1 MVYPILD
8 MNNNVVTPTV
18 VLCHRN
24 KHKIGAIYPISEW
37 SITPDM
43 YNKNE
48 CSFKVH
54 KEVNGIETPLWDKIK
69 DLKVFYIPE
78 YNEYFQISIDKTQTN
93 ETVKTITGSNLGIA
107 ELSQT
112 MLYDI
117 EINTEDDIA
126 RDAYK
131 MAYIYDPTDVSNSL
145 LGRVLSKAP
154 HYKIKHV
161 DASLCKLVRSFS
173 ISDKSI
179 YDFLTGDLA
188 DELNCLIWV
197 DSYDRSISIYDLE
210 NSCPKCGHRAENETV
225 CSECR
230 THMKKGYGE
239 YFNVPVSNDNL
250 SDSISVTTKDDE
262 VKNTFRI
269 QGGDDVINA
278 AIRAVNPNGT
288 EYINR
293 FASFQTEDMSDELV
307 NKINKYQ
314 ELYESK
320 KKPYKEIMNGL
331 YDTIDQILYLT
342 SSMMP
347 SPETDDTDATKE
359 LAKLTADNLGMIA
372 VQNLRVAGVTTVNNA
387 VKSMVD
393 IYMSAGY
400 KVEIVSS
407 TYSNQV
413 WNGRFK
419 VTSVDDEDDTA
430 TNSSDITLLI
440 TDDYE
445 TFITQKIQKILDK
458 QDMSDEECDW
468 TKYGL
473 NRLSSFSDAY
483 QSCIDVLI
491 DAGVGDPNHEFYS
504 SIYLTYYN
512 KKLEVDK
519 EIQVREAQIKE
530 QEDKEAEYENQR
542 DNIQTELNF
551 EKYLGKDLYS
561 EYCLYRREDTYQNDN
576 YISDG
581 LSNSEILSKAEE
593 LLEVAQKEIVKA
605 SELQVDLS
613 TDVGNIWTIDEFKE
627 VLDQWKCGN
636 WIRVI
641 CDDDIYELRLLN
653 YTIKDSDFSKIS
665 CDFSS
670 VLKVSD
676 GISDIKSV
684 LDSAK
689 SMAGSYESVK
699 RQAKNA
705 QETGKTVSEW
715 VEHGMNATAVAIR
728 DSDSQS
734 ITYDNHGLLARTYD
748 DITGEYEPEQLKVV
762 NNTLAITDDNWK
774 TVKAAIGKIHYEDP
788 KHPGDMLS
796 AYGVLGET
804 IIGKLLLGE
813 ALGIYNDG
821 GSLKFDKNGLSIS
834 NGVNSFI
841 VNPNNETLLSLSN
854 TSGQILWVDTKG
866 LLHIQGDG
874 AGIDFNSNQTI
885 SEIQSNI
892 ETTNKNLEQTNQS
905 LNKTN
910 SDLSNTNSQLNKTN
924 QKIDGE
930 IERATK
936 TEKEMSASF
945 SATVEGINGKFTT
958 TETTLKKYADTVS
971 STAQS
976 NAITASNSST
986 DDKLKNYSTTE
997 ASNNYADTVANQ
1009 AKTDAIAESNNATD
1023 DKLKNYT
1030 TTVVMNN
1037 KFDLTAKGFTE
1048 EITKETTRA
1057 TGEEEK
1063 LSTSINA
1070 VAGQLVL
1077 KVDANGRIAQVSLDA
1092 DAKDGTTIKLTG
1104 DNLDLTSEYVMNLI
1118 SNGALNLGAKNLSI
1132 VSDNF
1137 NVTSDGTVTMKKAN
1151 ITGGTLNIGDSQTNE
1166 SDAIISLSYGYG
1178 DNGHTEEGGAYGNV
1192 KIKPSGL
1199 SIYNQ
1204 QGDRGYGWSLGTDLS
1219 YTGTKAG
1226 GYINCTGVN
1235 TEDINVQGNE
1245 SVISTPNLT
1254 ASNLIQTSRL
1264 NVLKFQCGTN
1274 ATLIKGVR
1282 TGSCACKGTGG
1293 TSVELSNVTASAR
1306 AVYFATNIDG
1316 NTCNA
1321 HVEGTTLSN
1330 GKVYAVLDR
1339 QLSISEIINI
1349 NWCKIEW

>member
-48 CSFKVH
+48 CSFKVY
-54 KEVNGIETPLWDKIK
+54 KEVNGIATPLWDQIK
-69 DLKVFYIPE
+69 DLKVIYIPE

-131 MAYIYDPTDVSNSL
+131 MAYIYDPTDISSSL

-173 ISDKSI
+173 INDKSI

-188 DELNCLIWV
+188 DELNCLVWV

-225 CSECR
+225 CSECGA
-230 THMKKGYGE
+230 TMTSGYGE
-239 YFNVPVSNDNL
+239 YFTVPVSNDNL
-250 SDSISVTTKDDE
+250 SDSISVTTKEDE

-269 QGGDDVINA
+269 QGGDNVINA

-293 FASFQTEDMSDELV
+293 FATFQTEDMSDELID
-307 NKINKYQ
+307 KINSYQ
-314 ELYESK
+314 KLYESK

-331 YDTIDQILYLT
+331 YNTIDQILYLT

-347 SPETDDTDATKE
+347 SPETDDTDANKE

-387 VKSMVD
+387 VKSMAD

-400 KVEIVSS
+400 KVEIASS

-419 VTSVDDEDDTA
+419 VTSVDDENDTA
-430 TNSSDITLLI
+430 TNGSDITLLI

-458 QDMSDEECDW
+458 QDMSDEEYDW

-483 QSCIDVLI
+483 QSCIDMLI
-491 DAGVGDPNHEFYS
+491 DSGVGDPNHEFYT
-504 SIYLTYYN
+504 SIYLVYYN

-530 QEDKEAEYENQR
+530 QEDKEAEYEKQR
-542 DNIQTELNF
+542 DSIQSELNF

-613 TDVGNIWTIDEFKE
+613 TDVGNIWTIDEFKD

-641 CDDDIYELRLLN
+641 CDNDIYKLRLLN

-788 KHPGDMLS
+788 KHSGDMLS

-834 NGVNSFI
+834 NGTNSFV
-841 VNPNNETLLSLSN
+841 VNPNDETLISLSN
-854 TSGQILWVDTKG
+854 NNGKILWVDTKG
-866 LLHIQGDG
+866 GLHLRGDG
-874 AGIDFNSNQTI
+874 SGLDITSNEAI
-885 SEIQSNI
+885 SGVSSAI
-892 ETTNKNLEQTNQS
+892 
-905 LNKTN
+905 
-910 SDLSNTNSQLNKTN
+910 SQLN
-924 QKIDGE
+924 DE
-930 IERATK
+930 I
-936 TEKEMSASF
+936 
-945 SATVEGINGKFTT
+945 
-958 TETTLKKYADTVS
+958 
-971 STAQS
+971 
-976 NAITASNSST
+976 
-986 DDKLKNYSTTE
+986 
-997 ASNNYADTVANQ
+997 
-1009 AKTDAIAESNNATD
+1009 
-1023 DKLKNYT
+1023 
-1030 TTVVMNN
+1030 
-1037 KFDLTAKGFTE
+1037 
-1048 EITKETTRA
+1048 
-1057 TGEEEK
+1057 
-1063 LSTSINA
+1063 
-1070 VAGQLVL
+1070 VL
-1077 KVDANGRIAQVSLDA
+1077 KVDDNGRLATVKLGA
-1092 DAKDGTTIKLTG
+1092 DANEGTVVQIGADSINLTAEETINFLSG
-1104 DNLDLTSEYVMNLI
+1104 GEI
-1118 SNGALNLGAKNLSI
+1118 NLSGKNI
-1132 VSDNF
+1132 SIKSDNF
-1137 NVTSDGTVTMKKAN
+1137 NVTKDGKMSCKGATIDGDVVANTLTANTKGSIAGFDISSNGLSVSVTETLPTYSNADITRLQQIIVGLVTPTQADYNRLDMNYDGRLTTLDIAAIQRLLNGTDSYTQTSTFLLNPKSVKHTIEISNGNNKTTIGAKSIASPSVSATAVYGNSVATNNLLVGHTNDSNGIKHISCGTVTC
-1151 ITGGTLNIGDSQTNE
+1151 D
-1166 SDAIISLSYGYG
+1166 
-1178 DNGHTEEGGAYGNV
+1178 
-1192 KIKPSGL
+1192 
-1199 SIYNQ
+1199 
-1204 QGDRGYGWSLGTDLS
+1204 
-1219 YTGTKAG
+1219 
-1226 GYINCTGVN
+1226 
-1235 TEDINVQGNE
+1235 
-1245 SVISTPNLT
+1245 
-1254 ASNLIQTSRL
+1254 
-1264 NVLKFQCGTN
+1264 
-1274 ATLIKGVR
+1274 
-1282 TGSCACKGTGG
+1282 GSGG
-1293 TSVELSNVTASAR
+1293 TSVILSGVVGSSNCAFFLTNADASLSSAH
-1306 AVYFATNIDG
+1306 IDG
-1316 NTCNA
+1316 SQIN
-1321 HVEGTTLSN
+1321 GTT
-1330 GKVYAVLDR
+1330 VYANLDR
-1339 QLSISEIINI
+1339 ALNSGH
-1349 NWCKIEW
+1349 KIKIAWVKFEW

>member
-48 CSFKVH
+48 CSFKVY
-54 KEVNGIETPLWDKIK
+54 KEVNGIVTPLWDKIK
-69 DLKVFYIPE
+69 DLKVIYIPE

-112 MLYDI
+112 MLYNI

-131 MAYIYDPTDVSNSL
+131 MAYIYDPVDVSSSL
-145 LGRVLSKAP
+145 LGRILSKAP

-173 ISDKSI
+173 IDDKSI

-188 DELNCLIWV
+188 DELNCLVWV
-197 DSYDRSISIYDLE
+197 DSYDRSISLYDLE
-210 NSCPKCGHRAENETV
+210 NSCPKCGHRAENETI
-225 CSECR
+225 CSECG
-230 THMKKGYGE
+230 TTMTKGYGE

-293 FASFQTEDMSDELV
+293 FAAFQTEDMSEELV
-307 NKINKYQ
+307 DKINAYQ

-347 SPETDDTDATKE
+347 SPETDDTDANKE

-387 VKSMVD
+387 VKSMAD

-400 KVEIVSS
+400 KVEIASS

-413 WNGRFK
+413 WNGKFK

-430 TNSSDITLLI
+430 TNSFDITLLI

-445 TFITQKIQKILDK
+445 IFITQKIQKILDK
-458 QDMSDEECDW
+458 QDMSDEEYDW

-491 DAGVGDPNHEFYS
+491 DAGVGDPSHEFYS

-530 QEDKEAEYENQR
+530 QEDKESEYEKQR
-542 DNIQTELNF
+542 DKIQAELNF
-551 EKYLGKDLYS
+551 ENYLGKDLYG

-581 LSNSEILSKAEE
+581 LSNSEILAKAEE

-613 TDVGNIWTIDEFKE
+613 TDVGNIWTIDEFKD
-627 VLDQWKCGN
+627 VLSQWKCGN

-641 CDDDIYELRLLN
+641 CDDDIYKLRLLN

-699 RQAKNA
+699 HQAKQAN
-705 QETGKTVSEW
+705 KTTDTVHSW
-715 VEHGMNATAVAIR
+715 VDEGLNTTALAIK
-728 DSDSQS
+728 DSNNEEV
-734 ITYDNHGLLARTYD
+734 TYDNHGLRCRQYD
-748 DITGEYEPEQLKVV
+748 DVSDTYADEQLQIVH
-762 NNTLAITDDNWK
+762 NTLAITDDNWK
-774 TVKAAIGKIHYEDP
+774 TVKTAIGKIHYEDP
-788 KHPGDMLS
+788 EHPGDMLS
-796 AYGVLGET
+796 AYGVIGET
-804 IIGKLLLGE
+804 IVGKLLLGE

-834 NGVNSFI
+834 NGTNSFV
-841 VNPNNETLLSLSN
+841 VNPNDETLISLSN
-854 TSGQILWVDTKG
+854 NNGKILWVDTKG
-866 LLHIQGDG
+866 GLHLRGDG
-874 AGIDFNSNQTI
+874 SGLDITSNEAI
-885 SEIQSNI
+885 SGVSSAI
-892 ETTNKNLEQTNQS
+892 
-905 LNKTN
+905 
-910 SDLSNTNSQLNKTN
+910 SQLNDEIVL
-924 QKIDGE
+924 KIDDNGRLATVKLGADANEGTVVQIGADSINLTAEETINFLSGGE
-930 IERATK
+930 I
-936 TEKEMSASF
+936 
-945 SATVEGINGKFTT
+945 
-958 TETTLKKYADTVS
+958 
-971 STAQS
+971 
-976 NAITASNSST
+976 
-986 DDKLKNYSTTE
+986 
-997 ASNNYADTVANQ
+997 
-1009 AKTDAIAESNNATD
+1009 
-1023 DKLKNYT
+1023 
-1030 TTVVMNN
+1030 
-1037 KFDLTAKGFTE
+1037 
-1048 EITKETTRA
+1048 
-1057 TGEEEK
+1057 
-1063 LSTSINA
+1063 
-1070 VAGQLVL
+1070 
-1077 KVDANGRIAQVSLDA
+1077 
-1092 DAKDGTTIKLTG
+1092 
-1104 DNLDLTSEYVMNLI
+1104 
-1118 SNGALNLGAKNLSI
+1118 NLSGKNI
-1132 VSDNF
+1132 SIKSDNF
-1137 NVTSDGTVTMKKAN
+1137 NVTKDGKMSCKGATIDGDVVANTLTANTKGSIAGFDISSNGLSVSVTETLPTYSNADITRLQQIIVGLVTPTQADYNRLDMNYDGRLTTLDIAAIQRLLNGTDSYTQTSTFLLNPKSVKHTIEISNGNNKTTIGAKSIASPSVSATAVYGNSVATNNLLVGHTNDSNGIKHISCGTVTC
-1151 ITGGTLNIGDSQTNE
+1151 D
-1166 SDAIISLSYGYG
+1166 
-1178 DNGHTEEGGAYGNV
+1178 
-1192 KIKPSGL
+1192 
-1199 SIYNQ
+1199 
-1204 QGDRGYGWSLGTDLS
+1204 
-1219 YTGTKAG
+1219 
-1226 GYINCTGVN
+1226 
-1235 TEDINVQGNE
+1235 
-1245 SVISTPNLT
+1245 
-1254 ASNLIQTSRL
+1254 
-1264 NVLKFQCGTN
+1264 
-1274 ATLIKGVR
+1274 
-1282 TGSCACKGTGG
+1282 GSGG
-1293 TSVELSNVTASAR
+1293 TSVILSGVVGSSNCAFFLTNADASLSSAH
-1306 AVYFATNIDG
+1306 IDG
-1316 NTCNA
+1316 SQIN
-1321 HVEGTTLSN
+1321 GTT
-1330 GKVYAVLDR
+1330 VYANLDR
-1339 QLSISEIINI
+1339 ALNSGH
-1349 NWCKIEW
+1349 KIKIAWVKFEW

>member
-48 CSFKVH
+48 CSFKVY
-54 KEVNGIETPLWDKIK
+54 KEVNGIATPLWDQIK
-69 DLKVFYIPE
+69 DLKVIYIPE

-131 MAYIYDPTDVSNSL
+131 MAYIYDPTDISSSL

-173 ISDKSI
+173 INDKSI

-188 DELNCLIWV
+188 DELNCLVWV

-225 CSECR
+225 CSKCR
-230 THMKKGYGE
+230 TTMTRGYGE

-250 SDSISVTTKDDE
+250 SDSITVTTKDDE

-293 FASFQTEDMSDELV
+293 FAAFQTEDMSKELIDQ
-307 NKINKYQ
+307 INAYQ

-320 KKPYKEIMNGL
+320 RKPYKEIMNGL

-347 SPETDDTDATKE
+347 SPETDDTDANKE

-387 VKSMVD
+387 VKSMAD

-400 KVEIVSS
+400 KVEIASS

-419 VTSVDDEDDTA
+419 VTSVDDENDTA
-430 TNSSDITLLI
+430 INGFDITLLI

-458 QDMSDEECDW
+458 QDMSDEEYDW

-483 QSCIDVLI
+483 QSCIDMLI
-491 DAGVGDPNHEFYS
+491 DSGVGDPNHEFYT
-504 SIYLTYYN
+504 SIYLVYYN

-530 QEDKEAEYENQR
+530 QEDKEAKYEKQR
-542 DNIQTELNF
+542 DNIQSELNF

-613 TDVGNIWTIDEFKE
+613 TDVGNIWTIDEFKD

-834 NGVNSFI
+834 NGTNSFV
-841 VNPNNETLLSLSN
+841 VNPNDETLISLSN
-854 TSGQILWVDTKG
+854 NNGKILWVDTKG
-866 LLHIQGDG
+866 GLHLRGDG
-874 AGIDFNSNQTI
+874 SGLDITSNEAI
-885 SEIQSNI
+885 SGVSSAI
-892 ETTNKNLEQTNQS
+892 
-905 LNKTN
+905 
-910 SDLSNTNSQLNKTN
+910 SQLNDEIVL
-924 QKIDGE
+924 KIDDNGRLATVKLGTEANEGTIVKIGADSINLTAEETINFLSGGE
-930 IERATK
+930 I
-936 TEKEMSASF
+936 
-945 SATVEGINGKFTT
+945 
-958 TETTLKKYADTVS
+958 
-971 STAQS
+971 
-976 NAITASNSST
+976 
-986 DDKLKNYSTTE
+986 
-997 ASNNYADTVANQ
+997 
-1009 AKTDAIAESNNATD
+1009 
-1023 DKLKNYT
+1023 
-1030 TTVVMNN
+1030 
-1037 KFDLTAKGFTE
+1037 
-1048 EITKETTRA
+1048 
-1057 TGEEEK
+1057 
-1063 LSTSINA
+1063 
-1070 VAGQLVL
+1070 
-1077 KVDANGRIAQVSLDA
+1077 
-1092 DAKDGTTIKLTG
+1092 
-1104 DNLDLTSEYVMNLI
+1104 
-1118 SNGALNLGAKNLSI
+1118 NLSGKNI
-1132 VSDNF
+1132 SIKSDNF
-1137 NVTSDGTVTMKKAN
+1137 NVTPDGTVIMNKAN
-1151 ITGGTLNIGDSQTNE
+1151 ITGGTLNIGNSQTNE

-1178 DNGHTEEGGAYGNV
+1178 DNGHTEEGSAYGNV
-1192 KIKPSGL
+1192 KITPSSL

-1235 TEDINVQGNE
+1235 TEDINVQGSE

-1264 NVLKFQCGTN
+1264 NVSKFQCGTN
-1274 ATLIKGVR
+1274 ATLIKGIR
-1282 TGSCACKGTGG
+1282 TGSCACKGAGG

-1306 AVYFATNIDG
+1306 AVYFVTNVDG

-1321 HVEGTTLSN
+1321 HVEGTTISN
-1330 GKVYAVLDR
+1330 GKVYAVLNR
-1339 QLSISEIINI
+1339 QLDTTEVIYI

>member
-48 CSFKVH
+48 CSFKVY
-54 KEVNGIETPLWDKIK
+54 KEVNGIATPLWDQIK
-69 DLKVFYIPE
+69 DLKVIYIPE

-131 MAYIYDPTDVSNSL
+131 MAYIYDPTDISSSL

-173 ISDKSI
+173 INDKSI

-188 DELNCLIWV
+188 DELNCLVWV

-225 CSECR
+225 CSKCR
-230 THMKKGYGE
+230 TTMTRGYGE

-250 SDSISVTTKDDE
+250 SDSITVTTKDDE

-293 FASFQTEDMSDELV
+293 FAAFQTEDMSKELIDQ
-307 NKINKYQ
+307 INAYQ

-320 KKPYKEIMNGL
+320 RKPYKEIMNGL

-347 SPETDDTDATKE
+347 SPETDDTDANKE

-387 VKSMVD
+387 VKSMAD

-400 KVEIVSS
+400 KVEIASS

-419 VTSVDDEDDTA
+419 VTSVDDENDTA
-430 TNSSDITLLI
+430 INGSDITLLI

-458 QDMSDEECDW
+458 QDMSDEEYDW

-483 QSCIDVLI
+483 QSCIDMLI
-491 DAGVGDPNHEFYS
+491 DSGVGDPNHEFYT
-504 SIYLTYYN
+504 SIYLVYYN

-530 QEDKEAEYENQR
+530 QEDKEAKYEKQR
-542 DNIQTELNF
+542 DNIQSELNF

-613 TDVGNIWTIDEFKE
+613 TDVGNIWTINEFKD
-627 VLDQWKCGN
+627 VLDQWICGN

-641 CDDDIYELRLLN
+641 CDDDIYKLRLLN

-676 GISDIKSV
+676 GISDIKSI

-834 NGVNSFI
+834 NGTNSFV
-841 VNPNNETLLSLSN
+841 VNPNDETLISLSN
-854 TSGQILWVDTKG
+854 NNGKILWVDTKG
-866 LLHIQGDG
+866 GLHLRGDG
-874 AGIDFNSNQTI
+874 SGLDITSNEAI
-885 SEIQSNI
+885 SGVYSAI
-892 ETTNKNLEQTNQS
+892 
-905 LNKTN
+905 
-910 SDLSNTNSQLNKTN
+910 SQLN
-924 QKIDGE
+924 DE
-930 IERATK
+930 I
-936 TEKEMSASF
+936 
-945 SATVEGINGKFTT
+945 
-958 TETTLKKYADTVS
+958 
-971 STAQS
+971 
-976 NAITASNSST
+976 
-986 DDKLKNYSTTE
+986 
-997 ASNNYADTVANQ
+997 
-1009 AKTDAIAESNNATD
+1009 
-1023 DKLKNYT
+1023 
-1030 TTVVMNN
+1030 
-1037 KFDLTAKGFTE
+1037 
-1048 EITKETTRA
+1048 
-1057 TGEEEK
+1057 
-1063 LSTSINA
+1063 
-1070 VAGQLVL
+1070 VL
-1077 KVDANGRIAQVSLDA
+1077 KVDDNGRLATVKLGA
-1092 DAKDGTTIKLTG
+1092 DANEGTVVQIGADSINLTAEETINFLSG
-1104 DNLDLTSEYVMNLI
+1104 GEI
-1118 SNGALNLGAKNLSI
+1118 NLSGKNI
-1132 VSDNF
+1132 SIKSDNF
-1137 NVTSDGTVTMKKAN
+1137 NVTKDGKMSCKGATIDGDVVANTLTANTKGSIAGFDISSNGLSVSVTETLPTYSNADITRLQQIIVGLVTPTQADYNRLDMNYDGRLTTLDIAAIQRLLNGTDSYTQTSTFLLNPKSVKHTIEISNGNNKTTIGAKSIASPSVSATAVYGNSVATNNLLVGHTNDSNGIKHISCGTVTC
-1151 ITGGTLNIGDSQTNE
+1151 D
-1166 SDAIISLSYGYG
+1166 
-1178 DNGHTEEGGAYGNV
+1178 
-1192 KIKPSGL
+1192 
-1199 SIYNQ
+1199 
-1204 QGDRGYGWSLGTDLS
+1204 
-1219 YTGTKAG
+1219 
-1226 GYINCTGVN
+1226 
-1235 TEDINVQGNE
+1235 
-1245 SVISTPNLT
+1245 
-1254 ASNLIQTSRL
+1254 
-1264 NVLKFQCGTN
+1264 
-1274 ATLIKGVR
+1274 
-1282 TGSCACKGTGG
+1282 GSGG
-1293 TSVELSNVTASAR
+1293 TSVILSGVVGSSNCAFFLTNADASLSSAH
-1306 AVYFATNIDG
+1306 IDG
-1316 NTCNA
+1316 SQIN
-1321 HVEGTTLSN
+1321 GTT
-1330 GKVYAVLDR
+1330 VYANLDR
-1339 QLSISEIINI
+1339 ALNSGH
-1349 NWCKIEW
+1349 KIKIAWVKFEW

>member
-8 MNNNVVTPTV
+8 MNNNVVTPTI

-37 SITPDM
+37 SITPNM

-48 CSFKVH
+48 CSFKVY
-54 KEVNGIETPLWDKIK
+54 KEVNGIATPLWDQIK
-69 DLKVFYIPE
+69 DLKVIYIPE

-131 MAYIYDPTDVSNSL
+131 MAYIYDPTDISSSL

-173 ISDKSI
+173 INDKSI

-188 DELNCLIWV
+188 DELNCLVWV

-225 CSECR
+225 CSKCR
-230 THMKKGYGE
+230 TTMTRGYGE

-250 SDSISVTTKDDE
+250 SDSITVTTKDDE

-293 FASFQTEDMSDELV
+293 FAAFQTEDMSKELIDQ
-307 NKINKYQ
+307 INAYQ

-347 SPETDDTDATKE
+347 SPETDDTDANKE

-387 VKSMVD
+387 VKSMAD

-400 KVEIVSS
+400 KVEIASS
-407 TYSNQV
+407 IYSNQV

-419 VTSVDDEDDTA
+419 VTSVDDENDTV
-430 TNSSDITLLI
+430 TNGSDITLLI

-458 QDMSDEECDW
+458 QDMSDEEYDW

-483 QSCIDVLI
+483 QSCIDMLI
-491 DAGVGDPNHEFYS
+491 DSGVGDPNHEFYA
-504 SIYLTYYN
+504 SIYLVYYN

-530 QEDKEAEYENQR
+530 QEDKEAEYEKQR

-613 TDVGNIWTIDEFKE
+613 TDVGNIWTIDEFKD

-834 NGVNSFI
+834 NGTNSFV
-841 VNPNNETLLSLSN
+841 VNPNDETLISLSN
-854 TSGQILWVDTKG
+854 NNGKILWVDTKG
-866 LLHIQGDG
+866 GLHLRGDG
-874 AGIDFNSNQTI
+874 SGLDITSNEAI
-885 SEIQSNI
+885 SGVSSAI
-892 ETTNKNLEQTNQS
+892 
-905 LNKTN
+905 
-910 SDLSNTNSQLNKTN
+910 SQLN
-924 QKIDGE
+924 DE
-930 IERATK
+930 I
-936 TEKEMSASF
+936 
-945 SATVEGINGKFTT
+945 
-958 TETTLKKYADTVS
+958 
-971 STAQS
+971 
-976 NAITASNSST
+976 
-986 DDKLKNYSTTE
+986 
-997 ASNNYADTVANQ
+997 
-1009 AKTDAIAESNNATD
+1009 
-1023 DKLKNYT
+1023 
-1030 TTVVMNN
+1030 
-1037 KFDLTAKGFTE
+1037 
-1048 EITKETTRA
+1048 
-1057 TGEEEK
+1057 
-1063 LSTSINA
+1063 
-1070 VAGQLVL
+1070 VL
-1077 KVDANGRIAQVSLDA
+1077 KVDDNGRLATVKLGA
-1092 DAKDGTTIKLTG
+1092 DANEGTVVQIGADSINLTAEETINFLSG
-1104 DNLDLTSEYVMNLI
+1104 GEI
-1118 SNGALNLGAKNLSI
+1118 NLSGKNI
-1132 VSDNF
+1132 SIKSDNF
-1137 NVTSDGTVTMKKAN
+1137 NVTKDGKMSCKGATIDGDVVANTLTANTKGSIAGFDISSNGLSVSVTETLPTYSNADITRLQQIIVGLVTPTQADYNRLDMNYDGRLTTLDIAAIQRLLNGTDSYTQTSTFLLNPKSVKHTIEISNGNNKTTIGAKSIASPSVSATAAYGNSVATNNLLVGHTNDSNGIKHISCGTVTC
-1151 ITGGTLNIGDSQTNE
+1151 D
-1166 SDAIISLSYGYG
+1166 
-1178 DNGHTEEGGAYGNV
+1178 
-1192 KIKPSGL
+1192 
-1199 SIYNQ
+1199 
-1204 QGDRGYGWSLGTDLS
+1204 
-1219 YTGTKAG
+1219 
-1226 GYINCTGVN
+1226 
-1235 TEDINVQGNE
+1235 
-1245 SVISTPNLT
+1245 
-1254 ASNLIQTSRL
+1254 
-1264 NVLKFQCGTN
+1264 
-1274 ATLIKGVR
+1274 
-1282 TGSCACKGTGG
+1282 GSGG
-1293 TSVELSNVTASAR
+1293 TSVILSGVVGSSNCAFFLTNADASLSSAH
-1306 AVYFATNIDG
+1306 IDG
-1316 NTCNA
+1316 SQIN
-1321 HVEGTTLSN
+1321 GTT
-1330 GKVYAVLDR
+1330 VYANLDR
-1339 QLSISEIINI
+1339 ALNSGH
-1349 NWCKIEW
+1349 KIKIAWVKFEW

>member
-48 CSFKVH
+48 CSFKVY
-54 KEVNGIETPLWDKIK
+54 KEVNGIATPLWDQIK
-69 DLKVFYIPE
+69 DLKVIYIPE

-131 MAYIYDPTDVSNSL
+131 MAYIYDPTDISSSL

-173 ISDKSI
+173 INDKSI

-188 DELNCLIWV
+188 DELNCLVWV

-225 CSECR
+225 CSKCR
-230 THMKKGYGE
+230 TTMTRGYGE

-250 SDSISVTTKDDE
+250 SDSITVTTKDDE

-293 FASFQTEDMSDELV
+293 FAAFQTEDMSKELIDQ
-307 NKINKYQ
+307 INAYQ

-320 KKPYKEIMNGL
+320 RKPYKEIMNGL

-347 SPETDDTDATKE
+347 SPETDDTDANKE

-387 VKSMVD
+387 VKSMAD

-400 KVEIVSS
+400 KVEIASS

-419 VTSVDDEDDTA
+419 VTSVDDENDTA
-430 TNSSDITLLI
+430 INGSDITLLI

-458 QDMSDEECDW
+458 QDMSDEEYDW

-483 QSCIDVLI
+483 QSCIDMLI
-491 DAGVGDPNHEFYS
+491 DSGVGDPNHEFYT
-504 SIYLTYYN
+504 SIYLVYYN

-530 QEDKEAEYENQR
+530 QEDKEAKYEKQR
-542 DNIQTELNF
+542 DNIQSELNF

-613 TDVGNIWTIDEFKE
+613 TDVGNIWTINEFKD
-627 VLDQWKCGN
+627 VLDQWICGN

-641 CDDDIYELRLLN
+641 CDDDIYKLRLLN

-676 GISDIKSV
+676 GISDIKSI

-834 NGVNSFI
+834 NGTNSFV
-841 VNPNNETLLSLSN
+841 VNPNDETLISLSN
-854 TSGQILWVDTKG
+854 NNGKILWVDTKG
-866 LLHIQGDG
+866 GLHLRGDG
-874 AGIDFNSNQTI
+874 SGLDITSNEAI
-885 SEIQSNI
+885 SGVSSAI
-892 ETTNKNLEQTNQS
+892 
-905 LNKTN
+905 
-910 SDLSNTNSQLNKTN
+910 SQLN
-924 QKIDGE
+924 DE
-930 IERATK
+930 I
-936 TEKEMSASF
+936 
-945 SATVEGINGKFTT
+945 
-958 TETTLKKYADTVS
+958 
-971 STAQS
+971 
-976 NAITASNSST
+976 
-986 DDKLKNYSTTE
+986 
-997 ASNNYADTVANQ
+997 
-1009 AKTDAIAESNNATD
+1009 
-1023 DKLKNYT
+1023 
-1030 TTVVMNN
+1030 
-1037 KFDLTAKGFTE
+1037 
-1048 EITKETTRA
+1048 
-1057 TGEEEK
+1057 
-1063 LSTSINA
+1063 
-1070 VAGQLVL
+1070 VL
-1077 KVDANGRIAQVSLDA
+1077 KVDDNGRLATVKLGA
-1092 DAKDGTTIKLTG
+1092 DANEGTVIQIGADSINLTAEETINFLSG
-1104 DNLDLTSEYVMNLI
+1104 GEI
-1118 SNGALNLGAKNLSI
+1118 NLSGKNI
-1132 VSDNF
+1132 SIKSDNF
-1137 NVTSDGTVTMKKAN
+1137 NVTPDGTVIMNKAN

-1178 DNGHTEEGGAYGNV
+1178 DNGHTEEGSAYGNV
-1192 KIKPSGL
+1192 KITPSSL

-1264 NVLKFQCGTN
+1264 NVSKFQCGTN

-1282 TGSCACKGTGG
+1282 TGSCACKGAGG

-1306 AVYFATNIDG
+1306 AVYFVTNVDG

-1321 HVEGTTLSN
+1321 HVEGTTISN
-1330 GKVYAVLDR
+1330 GKVYAVLNR
-1339 QLSISEIINI
+1339 QLDTTEVIYI
-1349 NWCKIEW
+1349 NWCKIDW

>member
-48 CSFKVH
+48 CSFKVY
-54 KEVNGIETPLWDKIK
+54 KEVNGIATPLWDQIK
-69 DLKVFYIPE
+69 DLKVIYIPE

-131 MAYIYDPTDVSNSL
+131 MAYIYDPTDISSSL

-173 ISDKSI
+173 INDKSI

-188 DELNCLIWV
+188 DELNCLVWV

-225 CSECR
+225 CSKCR
-230 THMKKGYGE
+230 TTMTRGYGE

-250 SDSISVTTKDDE
+250 SDSITVTTKDDE

-293 FASFQTEDMSDELV
+293 FAAFQTEDMSKELIDQ
-307 NKINKYQ
+307 INAYQ

-320 KKPYKEIMNGL
+320 RKPYKEIMNGL

-347 SPETDDTDATKE
+347 SPETDNTDANKE

-387 VKSMVD
+387 VKSMAD

-400 KVEIVSS
+400 KVEIASS

-419 VTSVDDEDDTA
+419 VTSVDDENDTA
-430 TNSSDITLLI
+430 INGSDITLLI

-458 QDMSDEECDW
+458 QDMSDEEYDW

-483 QSCIDVLI
+483 QSCIDMLI
-491 DAGVGDPNHEFYS
+491 DSGVGDPNHEFYT
-504 SIYLTYYN
+504 SIYLVYYN

-530 QEDKEAEYENQR
+530 QEDKEAKYEKQR
-542 DNIQTELNF
+542 DNIQSELNF

-613 TDVGNIWTIDEFKE
+613 TDVGNIWTINEFKD
-627 VLDQWKCGN
+627 VLDQWICGN

-641 CDDDIYELRLLN
+641 CDDDIYKLRLLN

-834 NGVNSFI
+834 NGTNSFV
-841 VNPNNETLLSLSN
+841 VNPNDETLISLSN
-854 TSGQILWVDTKG
+854 NNGKILWVDTKG
-866 LLHIQGDG
+866 GLHLRGDG
-874 AGIDFNSNQTI
+874 SGLDITSNEAI
-885 SEIQSNI
+885 SGVSSAI
-892 ETTNKNLEQTNQS
+892 
-905 LNKTN
+905 
-910 SDLSNTNSQLNKTN
+910 SQLNDEIVL
-924 QKIDGE
+924 KIDDNGRLATVKLGTDANEGTIVKIGADSINLTAEETINFLSGGE
-930 IERATK
+930 I
-936 TEKEMSASF
+936 
-945 SATVEGINGKFTT
+945 
-958 TETTLKKYADTVS
+958 
-971 STAQS
+971 
-976 NAITASNSST
+976 
-986 DDKLKNYSTTE
+986 
-997 ASNNYADTVANQ
+997 
-1009 AKTDAIAESNNATD
+1009 
-1023 DKLKNYT
+1023 
-1030 TTVVMNN
+1030 
-1037 KFDLTAKGFTE
+1037 
-1048 EITKETTRA
+1048 
-1057 TGEEEK
+1057 
-1063 LSTSINA
+1063 
-1070 VAGQLVL
+1070 
-1077 KVDANGRIAQVSLDA
+1077 
-1092 DAKDGTTIKLTG
+1092 
-1104 DNLDLTSEYVMNLI
+1104 
-1118 SNGALNLGAKNLSI
+1118 NLSGKNI
-1132 VSDNF
+1132 SIKSDNF
-1137 NVTSDGTVTMKKAN
+1137 NVTKDGKMSCKGATIAGDVVANTLTANTKGSIAGFDISSNGLSVSVTETLPTYTQDDITRLQQIIVGLVTPTQADYDRLDMNYDGRFTISDITSIQRLLNGMDSYTQTSTFLLNPKSVKHTMAISNGNNKTTIGAKSIASPAVSATTVYGNSVVSNNLLVGHPSDSNGIKCISRGTAECHG
-1151 ITGGTLNIGDSQTNE
+1151 TGNTSVALPGVNGGSNCAFFLTNA
-1166 SDAIISLSYGYG
+1166 DASLS
-1178 DNGHTEEGGAYGNV
+1178 
-1192 KIKPSGL
+1192 S
-1199 SIYNQ
+1199 
-1204 QGDRGYGWSLGTDLS
+1204 
-1219 YTGTKAG
+1219 
-1226 GYINCTGVN
+1226 
-1235 TEDINVQGNE
+1235 
-1245 SVISTPNLT
+1245 
-1254 ASNLIQTSRL
+1254 
-1264 NVLKFQCGTN
+1264 
-1274 ATLIKGVR
+1274 
-1282 TGSCACKGTGG
+1282 
-1293 TSVELSNVTASAR
+1293 
-1306 AVYFATNIDG
+1306 
-1316 NTCNA
+1316 A
-1321 HVEGTTLSN
+1321 HVDGSQINGTI
-1330 GKVYAVLDR
+1330 VYANLDR
-1339 QLSISEIINI
+1339 ALNSGQNI
-1349 NWCKIEW
+1349 KIAWVKFEW

>member
-48 CSFKVH
+48 CSFKVY
-54 KEVNGIETPLWDKIK
+54 KEVNGIATPLWDQIK
-69 DLKVFYIPE
+69 DLKVIYIPE

-131 MAYIYDPTDVSNSL
+131 MAYIYDPTDISSSL

-173 ISDKSI
+173 INDKSI

-188 DELNCLIWV
+188 DELNCLVWV

-225 CSECR
+225 CSKCR
-230 THMKKGYGE
+230 TTMTRGYGE

-250 SDSISVTTKDDE
+250 SDSITVTTKDDE

-293 FASFQTEDMSDELV
+293 FAAFQTEDMSKELIDQ
-307 NKINKYQ
+307 INAYQ

-320 KKPYKEIMNGL
+320 RKPYKEIMNGL

-347 SPETDDTDATKE
+347 SPETDDTDANKE

-387 VKSMVD
+387 VKSMAD

-400 KVEIVSS
+400 KVEIASS

-419 VTSVDDEDDTA
+419 VTSVDDGNDTA
-430 TNSSDITLLI
+430 INGSDITLLI

-458 QDMSDEECDW
+458 QDMSDEEYDW

-483 QSCIDVLI
+483 QSCIDMLI
-491 DAGVGDPNHEFYS
+491 DSGVGDPNHEFYT
-504 SIYLTYYN
+504 SIYLVYYN

-530 QEDKEAEYENQR
+530 QEDKEAKYEKQR
-542 DNIQTELNF
+542 DNIQSELNF

-613 TDVGNIWTIDEFKE
+613 TDVGNIWTINEFKD
-627 VLDQWKCGN
+627 VLDQWICGN

-641 CDDDIYELRLLN
+641 CDDDIYKLRLLN

-676 GISDIKSV
+676 GISDIKSI

-834 NGVNSFI
+834 NGTNSFV
-841 VNPNNETLLSLSN
+841 VNPNDETLISLSN
-854 TSGQILWVDTKG
+854 NSGKILWVDTKG
-866 LLHIQGDG
+866 GLHLRGDG
-874 AGIDFNSNQTI
+874 SGLDITSNEAI
-885 SEIQSNI
+885 SGVSSAI
-892 ETTNKNLEQTNQS
+892 
-905 LNKTN
+905 
-910 SDLSNTNSQLNKTN
+910 SQLN
-924 QKIDGE
+924 DE
-930 IERATK
+930 I
-936 TEKEMSASF
+936 
-945 SATVEGINGKFTT
+945 
-958 TETTLKKYADTVS
+958 
-971 STAQS
+971 
-976 NAITASNSST
+976 
-986 DDKLKNYSTTE
+986 
-997 ASNNYADTVANQ
+997 
-1009 AKTDAIAESNNATD
+1009 
-1023 DKLKNYT
+1023 
-1030 TTVVMNN
+1030 
-1037 KFDLTAKGFTE
+1037 
-1048 EITKETTRA
+1048 
-1057 TGEEEK
+1057 
-1063 LSTSINA
+1063 
-1070 VAGQLVL
+1070 VL
-1077 KVDANGRIAQVSLDA
+1077 KVDDNGRLATVKLGA
-1092 DAKDGTTIKLTG
+1092 DANEGTVVQIGADSINLTAEETINFLSG
-1104 DNLDLTSEYVMNLI
+1104 GEI
-1118 SNGALNLGAKNLSI
+1118 NLSGKNI
-1132 VSDNF
+1132 SIKSDNF
-1137 NVTSDGTVTMKKAN
+1137 NVTKDGKMSCKGATIDGDVVANTLTANTKGSIAGFDISSNGLSVSVTETLPTYSNADITRLQQIIVGLVTPTQADYNRLDMNYDGRLTTLDIAAIQRLLNGTDSYTQTSTFLLNPKSVKHTIEISNGNNKTTIGAKSIASPSVSATAAYGNSVATNNLLVGHTNDSNGIKHISCGTVTC
-1151 ITGGTLNIGDSQTNE
+1151 D
-1166 SDAIISLSYGYG
+1166 
-1178 DNGHTEEGGAYGNV
+1178 
-1192 KIKPSGL
+1192 
-1199 SIYNQ
+1199 
-1204 QGDRGYGWSLGTDLS
+1204 
-1219 YTGTKAG
+1219 
-1226 GYINCTGVN
+1226 
-1235 TEDINVQGNE
+1235 
-1245 SVISTPNLT
+1245 
-1254 ASNLIQTSRL
+1254 
-1264 NVLKFQCGTN
+1264 
-1274 ATLIKGVR
+1274 
-1282 TGSCACKGTGG
+1282 GSGG
-1293 TSVELSNVTASAR
+1293 TSVILSGVVGSSNCAFFLTNADASLSSAH
-1306 AVYFATNIDG
+1306 IDG
-1316 NTCNA
+1316 SQIN
-1321 HVEGTTLSN
+1321 GTT
-1330 GKVYAVLDR
+1330 VYANLDR
-1339 QLSISEIINI
+1339 ALNSGH
-1349 NWCKIEW
+1349 KIKIAWVKFEW

>member
-1 MVYPILD
+1 MVHPILD
-8 MNNNVVTPTV
+8 MNNNVVTPTI

-37 SITPDM
+37 SITPNM

-48 CSFKVH
+48 CSFKVY
-54 KEVNGIETPLWDKIK
+54 KEVNGIATPLWDQIK
-69 DLKVFYIPE
+69 DLKVIYIPE

-131 MAYIYDPTDVSNSL
+131 MAYIYDPTDISSSL

-173 ISDKSI
+173 INDKSI

-188 DELNCLIWV
+188 DELNCLVWV

-225 CSECR
+225 CSKCR
-230 THMKKGYGE
+230 TTMTRGYGE

-250 SDSISVTTKDDE
+250 SDSITVTTKDDE

-293 FASFQTEDMSDELV
+293 FAAFQTEDMSKELIDQ
-307 NKINKYQ
+307 INAYQ

-347 SPETDDTDATKE
+347 SPETDDTDANKE

-387 VKSMVD
+387 VKSMAD

-400 KVEIVSS
+400 KVEIASS
-407 TYSNQV
+407 IYSNQV

-419 VTSVDDEDDTA
+419 VTSVDDENDTV
-430 TNSSDITLLI
+430 TNGSDITLLI

-458 QDMSDEECDW
+458 QDMSDEEYDW

-483 QSCIDVLI
+483 QSCIDMLI
-491 DAGVGDPNHEFYS
+491 DSGVGDPNHEFYA
-504 SIYLTYYN
+504 SIYLVYYN

-530 QEDKEAEYENQR
+530 QEDKEAEYEKQR

-613 TDVGNIWTIDEFKE
+613 TDVGNIWTIDEFKD

-834 NGVNSFI
+834 NGTNSFV
-841 VNPNNETLLSLSN
+841 VNPNDETLISLSN
-854 TSGQILWVDTKG
+854 NNGKILWVDTKG
-866 LLHIQGDG
+866 GLHLRGDG
-874 AGIDFNSNQTI
+874 SGLDITSNEAI
-885 SEIQSNI
+885 SGVSSAI
-892 ETTNKNLEQTNQS
+892 
-905 LNKTN
+905 
-910 SDLSNTNSQLNKTN
+910 SQLN
-924 QKIDGE
+924 DE
-930 IERATK
+930 I
-936 TEKEMSASF
+936 
-945 SATVEGINGKFTT
+945 
-958 TETTLKKYADTVS
+958 
-971 STAQS
+971 
-976 NAITASNSST
+976 
-986 DDKLKNYSTTE
+986 
-997 ASNNYADTVANQ
+997 
-1009 AKTDAIAESNNATD
+1009 
-1023 DKLKNYT
+1023 
-1030 TTVVMNN
+1030 
-1037 KFDLTAKGFTE
+1037 
-1048 EITKETTRA
+1048 
-1057 TGEEEK
+1057 
-1063 LSTSINA
+1063 
-1070 VAGQLVL
+1070 VL
-1077 KVDANGRIAQVSLDA
+1077 KVDDNGRLATVKLGA
-1092 DAKDGTTIKLTG
+1092 DANEGTVVQIGADSINLTAEETINFLSG
-1104 DNLDLTSEYVMNLI
+1104 GEI
-1118 SNGALNLGAKNLSI
+1118 NLSGKNI
-1132 VSDNF
+1132 SIKSDNF
-1137 NVTSDGTVTMKKAN
+1137 NVTKDGKMSCKGATIDGDVVANTLTANTKGSIAGFDISSNGLSVSVTETLPTYSNADITRLQQIIVGLVTPTQADYNRLDMNYDGRLTTLDIAAIQRLLNGTDSYTQTSTFLLNPKSVKHTIEISNGNNKTTIGAKSIASPSVSATAVYGNSVATNNLLVGHTNDSNGIKHISCGTVTC
-1151 ITGGTLNIGDSQTNE
+1151 D
-1166 SDAIISLSYGYG
+1166 
-1178 DNGHTEEGGAYGNV
+1178 
-1192 KIKPSGL
+1192 
-1199 SIYNQ
+1199 
-1204 QGDRGYGWSLGTDLS
+1204 
-1219 YTGTKAG
+1219 
-1226 GYINCTGVN
+1226 
-1235 TEDINVQGNE
+1235 
-1245 SVISTPNLT
+1245 
-1254 ASNLIQTSRL
+1254 
-1264 NVLKFQCGTN
+1264 
-1274 ATLIKGVR
+1274 
-1282 TGSCACKGTGG
+1282 GSGG
-1293 TSVELSNVTASAR
+1293 TSVILSGVVGSSNCAFFLTNADASLSSAH
-1306 AVYFATNIDG
+1306 IDG
-1316 NTCNA
+1316 SQIN
-1321 HVEGTTLSN
+1321 GTT
-1330 GKVYAVLDR
+1330 VYANLDR
-1339 QLSISEIINI
+1339 ALNSGH
-1349 NWCKIEW
+1349 KIKIAWVKFEW

>member
-48 CSFKVH
+48 CSFKVY
-54 KEVNGIETPLWDKIK
+54 KEVNGIATPLWDQIK
-69 DLKVFYIPE
+69 DLKVIYIPE

-131 MAYIYDPTDVSNSL
+131 MAYIYDPTDISSSL

-173 ISDKSI
+173 INDKSI

-188 DELNCLIWV
+188 DELNCLVWV

-225 CSECR
+225 CSKCR
-230 THMKKGYGE
+230 TTMTRGYGE

-250 SDSISVTTKDDE
+250 SDSITVTTKDDE

-293 FASFQTEDMSDELV
+293 FAAFQTEDMSKELIDQ
-307 NKINKYQ
+307 INAYQ

-320 KKPYKEIMNGL
+320 RKPYKEIMNGL

-347 SPETDDTDATKE
+347 SPETDDTDANKE

-387 VKSMVD
+387 VKSMAD

-400 KVEIVSS
+400 KVEIASS

-419 VTSVDDEDDTA
+419 VTSVDDENDTA
-430 TNSSDITLLI
+430 INGSDITLLI

-458 QDMSDEECDW
+458 QDMSDEEYDW

-483 QSCIDVLI
+483 QSCIDMLI
-491 DAGVGDPNHEFYS
+491 DSGVGDPNHEFYT
-504 SIYLTYYN
+504 SIYLVYYN

-530 QEDKEAEYENQR
+530 QEDKEAKYEKQR
-542 DNIQTELNF
+542 DNIQSELNF

-613 TDVGNIWTIDEFKE
+613 TDVGNIWTINEFKD
-627 VLDQWKCGN
+627 VLDQWICGN

-689 SMAGSYESVK
+689 SIAGSYESVK

-834 NGVNSFI
+834 NGTNSFV
-841 VNPNNETLLSLSN
+841 VNPNDETLISLSN
-854 TSGQILWVDTKG
+854 NNGKILWVDTKG
-866 LLHIQGDG
+866 GLHLRGDG
-874 AGIDFNSNQTI
+874 SGLDITSNEAI
-885 SEIQSNI
+885 SGVYSAI
-892 ETTNKNLEQTNQS
+892 
-905 LNKTN
+905 
-910 SDLSNTNSQLNKTN
+910 SQLN
-924 QKIDGE
+924 DE
-930 IERATK
+930 I
-936 TEKEMSASF
+936 
-945 SATVEGINGKFTT
+945 
-958 TETTLKKYADTVS
+958 
-971 STAQS
+971 
-976 NAITASNSST
+976 
-986 DDKLKNYSTTE
+986 
-997 ASNNYADTVANQ
+997 
-1009 AKTDAIAESNNATD
+1009 
-1023 DKLKNYT
+1023 
-1030 TTVVMNN
+1030 
-1037 KFDLTAKGFTE
+1037 
-1048 EITKETTRA
+1048 
-1057 TGEEEK
+1057 
-1063 LSTSINA
+1063 
-1070 VAGQLVL
+1070 VL
-1077 KVDANGRIAQVSLDA
+1077 KVDDNGRLATVKLGA
-1092 DAKDGTTIKLTG
+1092 DANEGTVVQIGADSINLTAEETINFLSG
-1104 DNLDLTSEYVMNLI
+1104 GEI
-1118 SNGALNLGAKNLSI
+1118 NLSGKNI
-1132 VSDNF
+1132 SIKSDNF
-1137 NVTSDGTVTMKKAN
+1137 NVTKDGKMSCKGATIDGDVVANTLTANTKGSIAGFDISSNGLSVSVTETLPTYSNADITRLQQIIVGLVTPTQADYNRLDMNYDGRLTTLDIAAIQRLLNGTDSYTQTSTFLLNPKSVKHTIEISNGNNKTTIGAKSIASPSVSATAVYGNSVATNNLLVGHTNDSNGIKHISCGTVTC
-1151 ITGGTLNIGDSQTNE
+1151 D
-1166 SDAIISLSYGYG
+1166 
-1178 DNGHTEEGGAYGNV
+1178 
-1192 KIKPSGL
+1192 
-1199 SIYNQ
+1199 
-1204 QGDRGYGWSLGTDLS
+1204 
-1219 YTGTKAG
+1219 
-1226 GYINCTGVN
+1226 
-1235 TEDINVQGNE
+1235 
-1245 SVISTPNLT
+1245 
-1254 ASNLIQTSRL
+1254 
-1264 NVLKFQCGTN
+1264 
-1274 ATLIKGVR
+1274 
-1282 TGSCACKGTGG
+1282 GSGG
-1293 TSVELSNVTASAR
+1293 TSVILSGVVGSSNCAFFLTNADASLSSAH
-1306 AVYFATNIDG
+1306 IDG
-1316 NTCNA
+1316 SQIN
-1321 HVEGTTLSN
+1321 GTT
-1330 GKVYAVLDR
+1330 VYANLDR
-1339 QLSISEIINI
+1339 ALNSGH
-1349 NWCKIEW
+1349 KIKIAWVKFEW

>member
-48 CSFKVH
+48 CSFKVY
-54 KEVNGIETPLWDKIK
+54 KEVNGIATPLWDQIK
-69 DLKVFYIPE
+69 DLKVIYIPE

-131 MAYIYDPTDVSNSL
+131 MAYIYDPTDISSSL

-173 ISDKSI
+173 INDKSI

-188 DELNCLIWV
+188 DELNCLVWV

-225 CSECR
+225 CSKCR
-230 THMKKGYGE
+230 TTMTRGYGE

-250 SDSISVTTKDDE
+250 SDSITVTTKDDE

-293 FASFQTEDMSDELV
+293 FAAFQTEDMSKELIDQ
-307 NKINKYQ
+307 INAYQ

-320 KKPYKEIMNGL
+320 RKPYKEIMNGL

-347 SPETDDTDATKE
+347 SPETDDTDANKE

-387 VKSMVD
+387 VKSMAD

-400 KVEIVSS
+400 KVEIASS

-419 VTSVDDEDDTA
+419 VTSVDDENDTA
-430 TNSSDITLLI
+430 INGSDITLLI

-458 QDMSDEECDW
+458 QDMSDEEYDW

-483 QSCIDVLI
+483 QSCIDMLI
-491 DAGVGDPNHEFYS
+491 DSGVGDPNHEFYT
-504 SIYLTYYN
+504 SIYLVYYN

-530 QEDKEAEYENQR
+530 QEDKEAKYEKQR
-542 DNIQTELNF
+542 DNIQSELNF

-613 TDVGNIWTIDEFKE
+613 TDVGNIWTINEFKD
-627 VLDQWKCGN
+627 VLDQWICGN

-641 CDDDIYELRLLN
+641 CDDDIYKLRLLN

-834 NGVNSFI
+834 NGTNSFV
-841 VNPNNETLLSLSN
+841 VNPNDETLISLSN
-854 TSGQILWVDTKG
+854 NNGKILWVDTKG
-866 LLHIQGDG
+866 GLHLRGDG
-874 AGIDFNSNQTI
+874 SGLDITSNEAI
-885 SEIQSNI
+885 SGVSSAI
-892 ETTNKNLEQTNQS
+892 
-905 LNKTN
+905 
-910 SDLSNTNSQLNKTN
+910 SQLN
-924 QKIDGE
+924 DE
-930 IERATK
+930 I
-936 TEKEMSASF
+936 
-945 SATVEGINGKFTT
+945 
-958 TETTLKKYADTVS
+958 
-971 STAQS
+971 
-976 NAITASNSST
+976 
-986 DDKLKNYSTTE
+986 
-997 ASNNYADTVANQ
+997 
-1009 AKTDAIAESNNATD
+1009 
-1023 DKLKNYT
+1023 
-1030 TTVVMNN
+1030 
-1037 KFDLTAKGFTE
+1037 
-1048 EITKETTRA
+1048 
-1057 TGEEEK
+1057 
-1063 LSTSINA
+1063 
-1070 VAGQLVL
+1070 VL
-1077 KVDANGRIAQVSLDA
+1077 KVDDNGRLATVKLGA
-1092 DAKDGTTIKLTG
+1092 DANEGTVVQIGADSINLTAEETINFLSG
-1104 DNLDLTSEYVMNLI
+1104 GEI
-1118 SNGALNLGAKNLSI
+1118 NLSGKNI
-1132 VSDNF
+1132 SIKSDNF
-1137 NVTSDGTVTMKKAN
+1137 NVTPDGTVIMNKAN

-1178 DNGHTEEGGAYGNV
+1178 DNGHTEEGSAYGNV
-1192 KIKPSGL
+1192 KITPSSL

-1264 NVLKFQCGTN
+1264 NVSKFQCGTN

-1282 TGSCACKGTGG
+1282 TGSCACKGAGG

-1306 AVYFATNIDG
+1306 AVYFVTNVDG

-1321 HVEGTTLSN
+1321 HVEGTTISN
-1330 GKVYAVLDR
+1330 GKVYAVLNR
-1339 QLSISEIINI
+1339 QLDTTEVIYI
-1349 NWCKIEW
+1349 NWCKIDW

>member
-48 CSFKVH
+48 CSFKVY
-54 KEVNGIETPLWDKIK
+54 KEVNGIATPLWDQIK
-69 DLKVFYIPE
+69 DLKVIYIPE

-131 MAYIYDPTDVSNSL
+131 MAYIYDPTDISSSL

-173 ISDKSI
+173 INDKSI

-188 DELNCLIWV
+188 DELNCLVWV

-225 CSECR
+225 CSKCR
-230 THMKKGYGE
+230 TTMTRGYGE

-250 SDSISVTTKDDE
+250 SDSITVTTKDDE

-293 FASFQTEDMSDELV
+293 FAAFQTEDMSKELIDQ
-307 NKINKYQ
+307 INAYQ

-320 KKPYKEIMNGL
+320 RKPYKEIMNGL

-347 SPETDDTDATKE
+347 SPETDDTDANKE

-387 VKSMVD
+387 VKSMAD

-400 KVEIVSS
+400 KVEIASS

-419 VTSVDDEDDTA
+419 VTSVDDENDTA
-430 TNSSDITLLI
+430 INGSDITLLI

-458 QDMSDEECDW
+458 QDMSDEEYDW

-483 QSCIDVLI
+483 QSCIDMLI
-491 DAGVGDPNHEFYS
+491 DSGVGDPNHEFYT
-504 SIYLTYYN
+504 SIYLVYYN

-530 QEDKEAEYENQR
+530 QEDKEAKYEKQR
-542 DNIQTELNF
+542 DNIQSELNF

-613 TDVGNIWTIDEFKE
+613 TDVGNIWTINEFKD
-627 VLDQWKCGN
+627 VLDQWICGN

-641 CDDDIYELRLLN
+641 CDDDIYKLRLLN

-676 GISDIKSV
+676 GISDIKSI

-834 NGVNSFI
+834 NGTNSFV
-841 VNPNNETLLSLSN
+841 VNPNDETLISLSN
-854 TSGQILWVDTKG
+854 NNGKILWVDTKG
-866 LLHIQGDG
+866 GLHLCGDG
-874 AGIDFNSNQTI
+874 SGLDITSNEAI
-885 SEIQSNI
+885 SGVSSAI
-892 ETTNKNLEQTNQS
+892 
-905 LNKTN
+905 
-910 SDLSNTNSQLNKTN
+910 SQLN
-924 QKIDGE
+924 DE
-930 IERATK
+930 I
-936 TEKEMSASF
+936 
-945 SATVEGINGKFTT
+945 
-958 TETTLKKYADTVS
+958 
-971 STAQS
+971 
-976 NAITASNSST
+976 
-986 DDKLKNYSTTE
+986 
-997 ASNNYADTVANQ
+997 
-1009 AKTDAIAESNNATD
+1009 
-1023 DKLKNYT
+1023 
-1030 TTVVMNN
+1030 
-1037 KFDLTAKGFTE
+1037 
-1048 EITKETTRA
+1048 
-1057 TGEEEK
+1057 
-1063 LSTSINA
+1063 
-1070 VAGQLVL
+1070 VL
-1077 KVDANGRIAQVSLDA
+1077 KVDDNGRLATV
-1092 DAKDGTTIKLTG
+1092 K
-1104 DNLDLTSEYVMNLI
+1104 
-1118 SNGALNLGAKNLSI
+1118 LGADVNEGTVVQIGADSINLTAEETINFLSGGEINLSGKNI
-1132 VSDNF
+1132 SIKSDNF
-1137 NVTSDGTVTMKKAN
+1137 NVTPDGTVIMNKAN

-1178 DNGHTEEGGAYGNV
+1178 DNGHTEEGSAYGNV
-1192 KIKPSGL
+1192 KITPSSL

-1219 YTGTKAG
+1219 YTGTKAC

-1235 TEDINVQGNE
+1235 TEDINVQGSE

-1264 NVLKFQCGTN
+1264 NVSKFQCGTN

-1282 TGSCACKGTGG
+1282 TGSCACKGAGG

-1306 AVYFATNIDG
+1306 AVYFVTNVDG

-1321 HVEGTTLSN
+1321 HVEGTTIFN
-1330 GKVYAVLDR
+1330 GKVYAVLNR
-1339 QLSISEIINI
+1339 QLDTTEVIYI
-1349 NWCKIEW
+1349 NWCKIDW

>member
-48 CSFKVH
+48 CSFKVY
-54 KEVNGIETPLWDKIK
+54 KEVNGIVTPLWDKIK
-69 DLKVFYIPE
+69 DLKVIYIPE

-112 MLYDI
+112 MLYNI

-131 MAYIYDPTDVSNSL
+131 MAYIYDPVDVSSSL
-145 LGRVLSKAP
+145 LGRILSKAP

-173 ISDKSI
+173 IDDKSI

-188 DELNCLIWV
+188 DELNCLVWV
-197 DSYDRSISIYDLE
+197 DSYDRSISLYDLE
-210 NSCPKCGHRAENETV
+210 NSCPKCGHRAENETI
-225 CSECR
+225 CSECG
-230 THMKKGYGE
+230 TTMTKGYGE

-293 FASFQTEDMSDELV
+293 FAAFQTEDMSEELV
-307 NKINKYQ
+307 DKINAYQ

-347 SPETDDTDATKE
+347 SPETDDTDANKE

-387 VKSMVD
+387 VKSMAD

-400 KVEIVSS
+400 KVEIASS

-413 WNGRFK
+413 WNGKFK

-430 TNSSDITLLI
+430 TNSFDITLLI

-458 QDMSDEECDW
+458 QDMSDEEYDW

-491 DAGVGDPNHEFYS
+491 DAGVGDPSHEFYS

-530 QEDKEAEYENQR
+530 QEDKESEYEKQR
-542 DNIQTELNF
+542 DKIQAELNF
-551 EKYLGKDLYS
+551 ENYLGKDLYG

-581 LSNSEILSKAEE
+581 LSNSEILAKAEE

-613 TDVGNIWTIDEFKE
+613 TDVGNIWTIDEFKD
-627 VLDQWKCGN
+627 VLSQWKCGN

-641 CDDDIYELRLLN
+641 CDDDIYKLRLLN

-699 RQAKNA
+699 HQAKQAN
-705 QETGKTVSEW
+705 KTTDTVHSW
-715 VEHGMNATAVAIR
+715 VDEGLNTTALAIK
-728 DSDSQS
+728 DSNNEEV
-734 ITYDNHGLLARTYD
+734 TYDNHGLRCRQYD
-748 DITGEYEPEQLKVV
+748 DVSDTYADEQLQIVH
-762 NNTLAITDDNWK
+762 NTLAITDDNWK
-774 TVKAAIGKIHYEDP
+774 TVKTAIGKIHYEDP
-788 KHPGDMLS
+788 EHPGDMLS
-796 AYGVLGET
+796 AYGVIGET
-804 IIGKLLLGE
+804 IVGKLLLGE

-834 NGVNSFI
+834 NGTNSFV
-841 VNPNNETLLSLSN
+841 VNPNDETLISLSN
-854 TSGQILWVDTKG
+854 NNGKILWVDTKG
-866 LLHIQGDG
+866 GLHLRGDG
-874 AGIDFNSNQTI
+874 SGLDITSNEAI
-885 SEIQSNI
+885 SGVSSAI
-892 ETTNKNLEQTNQS
+892 
-905 LNKTN
+905 
-910 SDLSNTNSQLNKTN
+910 SQLN
-924 QKIDGE
+924 DE
-930 IERATK
+930 I
-936 TEKEMSASF
+936 
-945 SATVEGINGKFTT
+945 
-958 TETTLKKYADTVS
+958 
-971 STAQS
+971 
-976 NAITASNSST
+976 
-986 DDKLKNYSTTE
+986 
-997 ASNNYADTVANQ
+997 
-1009 AKTDAIAESNNATD
+1009 
-1023 DKLKNYT
+1023 
-1030 TTVVMNN
+1030 
-1037 KFDLTAKGFTE
+1037 
-1048 EITKETTRA
+1048 
-1057 TGEEEK
+1057 
-1063 LSTSINA
+1063 
-1070 VAGQLVL
+1070 VL
-1077 KVDANGRIAQVSLDA
+1077 KVDDNGRLATVKLGA
-1092 DAKDGTTIKLTG
+1092 DANEGTVVQIGADSINLTAEETINFLSG
-1104 DNLDLTSEYVMNLI
+1104 GEI
-1118 SNGALNLGAKNLSI
+1118 NLSGKNI
-1132 VSDNF
+1132 SIKSDNF
-1137 NVTSDGTVTMKKAN
+1137 NVTPDGTVIMNKAN

-1178 DNGHTEEGGAYGNV
+1178 DNGHTEEGSAYGNV
-1192 KIKPSGL
+1192 KITPSSL

-1264 NVLKFQCGTN
+1264 NVSKFQCGTN

-1282 TGSCACKGTGG
+1282 TGSCACKGAGG

-1306 AVYFATNIDG
+1306 AVYFVTNVDG

-1321 HVEGTTLSN
+1321 HVEGTTISN
-1330 GKVYAVLDR
+1330 GKVYAVLNR
-1339 QLSISEIINI
+1339 QLDTTEVIYI
-1349 NWCKIEW
+1349 NWCKIDW

>member
-48 CSFKVH
+48 CSFKVY
-54 KEVNGIETPLWDKIK
+54 KEVNGIATPLWDQIK
-69 DLKVFYIPE
+69 DLKVIYIPE

-131 MAYIYDPTDVSNSL
+131 MAYIYDPTDISSSL

-173 ISDKSI
+173 INDKSI

-188 DELNCLIWV
+188 DELNCLVWV

-225 CSECR
+225 CSKCR
-230 THMKKGYGE
+230 TTMTRGYGE

-250 SDSISVTTKDDE
+250 SDSITVTTKDDE

-293 FASFQTEDMSDELV
+293 FAAFQTEDMSKELIDQ
-307 NKINKYQ
+307 INAYQ

-320 KKPYKEIMNGL
+320 RKPYKEIMNGL

-347 SPETDDTDATKE
+347 SPETDDTDANKE

-387 VKSMVD
+387 VKSMAD

-400 KVEIVSS
+400 KVEIASS

-419 VTSVDDEDDTA
+419 VTSVDDENDTA
-430 TNSSDITLLI
+430 INGFDITLLI

-458 QDMSDEECDW
+458 QDMSDEEYDW

-483 QSCIDVLI
+483 QSCIDMLI
-491 DAGVGDPNHEFYS
+491 DSGVGDPNHEFYT
-504 SIYLTYYN
+504 SIYLVYYN

-530 QEDKEAEYENQR
+530 QEDKEAKYEKQR
-542 DNIQTELNF
+542 DNIQSELNF

-613 TDVGNIWTIDEFKE
+613 TDVGNIWTIDEFKD

-834 NGVNSFI
+834 NGTNSFV
-841 VNPNNETLLSLSN
+841 VNPNDETLLSLSN
-854 TSGQILWVDTKG
+854 NNGKILWVDTKG
-866 LLHIQGDG
+866 GLHLRGDG
-874 AGIDFNSNQTI
+874 SGLDITSNEAI
-885 SEIQSNI
+885 SGVSSAI
-892 ETTNKNLEQTNQS
+892 
-905 LNKTN
+905 
-910 SDLSNTNSQLNKTN
+910 SQLN
-924 QKIDGE
+924 DE
-930 IERATK
+930 I
-936 TEKEMSASF
+936 
-945 SATVEGINGKFTT
+945 
-958 TETTLKKYADTVS
+958 
-971 STAQS
+971 
-976 NAITASNSST
+976 
-986 DDKLKNYSTTE
+986 
-997 ASNNYADTVANQ
+997 
-1009 AKTDAIAESNNATD
+1009 
-1023 DKLKNYT
+1023 
-1030 TTVVMNN
+1030 
-1037 KFDLTAKGFTE
+1037 
-1048 EITKETTRA
+1048 
-1057 TGEEEK
+1057 
-1063 LSTSINA
+1063 
-1070 VAGQLVL
+1070 VL
-1077 KVDANGRIAQVSLDA
+1077 KVDDNGRLATV
-1092 DAKDGTTIKLTG
+1092 K
-1104 DNLDLTSEYVMNLI
+1104 
-1118 SNGALNLGAKNLSI
+1118 LGADINEGTVVQIGADSINLTAEETINFLSGGEINLSGKNI
-1132 VSDNF
+1132 SIKSDNF
-1137 NVTSDGTVTMKKAN
+1137 NVTPDGTVIMNKAN

-1192 KIKPSGL
+1192 KITPSSL

-1264 NVLKFQCGTN
+1264 NVSKFQCGTN

-1282 TGSCACKGTGG
+1282 TGSCACKGAGG

-1306 AVYFATNIDG
+1306 AVYFVTNVDG

-1321 HVEGTTLSN
+1321 HVEGTTISN
-1330 GKVYAVLDR
+1330 GKVYAVLNR
-1339 QLSISEIINI
+1339 QLDTTEVIYI
-1349 NWCKIEW
+1349 NWCKIDW

>member
-48 CSFKVH
+48 CSFKVY
-54 KEVNGIETPLWDKIK
+54 KEVNGIVTPLWDQIK
-69 DLKVFYIPE
+69 DLKVIYIPE

-131 MAYIYDPTDVSNSL
+131 MAYIYDPTDISSSL

-173 ISDKSI
+173 INDKSI

-188 DELNCLIWV
+188 DELNCLVWV

-225 CSECR
+225 CSKCR
-230 THMKKGYGE
+230 TTMTRGYGE

-250 SDSISVTTKDDE
+250 SDSITVTTKDDE

-293 FASFQTEDMSDELV
+293 FAAFQTEDMSKELIDQ
-307 NKINKYQ
+307 INAYQ

-320 KKPYKEIMNGL
+320 RKPYKEIMNGL

-347 SPETDDTDATKE
+347 SPETDDTDANKE

-387 VKSMVD
+387 VKSMAD

-400 KVEIVSS
+400 KVEIASS

-419 VTSVDDEDDTA
+419 VTSVDDENDTA
-430 TNSSDITLLI
+430 INGSDITLLI

-458 QDMSDEECDW
+458 QDMSDEEYDW

-483 QSCIDVLI
+483 QSCIDMLI
-491 DAGVGDPNHEFYS
+491 DSGVGDPNHEFYT
-504 SIYLTYYN
+504 SIYLVYYN

-530 QEDKEAEYENQR
+530 QEDKEAKYEKQR
-542 DNIQTELNF
+542 DNIQSELNF

-613 TDVGNIWTIDEFKE
+613 TDVGNIWTINEFKD
-627 VLDQWKCGN
+627 VLDQWICGN

-641 CDDDIYELRLLN
+641 CDDDIYKLRLLN

-676 GISDIKSV
+676 GISDIKSI

-804 IIGKLLLGE
+804 IIGKLFLGE

-834 NGVNSFI
+834 NGTNSFV
-841 VNPNNETLLSLSN
+841 VNPNDETLISLSN
-854 TSGQILWVDTKG
+854 NNGKILWVDTKG
-866 LLHIQGDG
+866 GLHLRGDG
-874 AGIDFNSNQTI
+874 SGLDITSNEAI
-885 SEIQSNI
+885 SGVSSAI
-892 ETTNKNLEQTNQS
+892 
-905 LNKTN
+905 
-910 SDLSNTNSQLNKTN
+910 SQLN
-924 QKIDGE
+924 DE
-930 IERATK
+930 I
-936 TEKEMSASF
+936 
-945 SATVEGINGKFTT
+945 
-958 TETTLKKYADTVS
+958 
-971 STAQS
+971 
-976 NAITASNSST
+976 
-986 DDKLKNYSTTE
+986 
-997 ASNNYADTVANQ
+997 
-1009 AKTDAIAESNNATD
+1009 
-1023 DKLKNYT
+1023 
-1030 TTVVMNN
+1030 
-1037 KFDLTAKGFTE
+1037 
-1048 EITKETTRA
+1048 
-1057 TGEEEK
+1057 
-1063 LSTSINA
+1063 
-1070 VAGQLVL
+1070 VL
-1077 KVDANGRIAQVSLDA
+1077 KVDDNGRLATV
-1092 DAKDGTTIKLTG
+1092 K
-1104 DNLDLTSEYVMNLI
+1104 
-1118 SNGALNLGAKNLSI
+1118 LGADVNEGTVVQIGADSINLTAEETINFLSGGEINLSGKNI
-1132 VSDNF
+1132 SIKSDNF
-1137 NVTSDGTVTMKKAN
+1137 NVTPDGTVIMNKAN

-1178 DNGHTEEGGAYGNV
+1178 DNGHTEEGSAYGNV
-1192 KIKPSGL
+1192 KITPSSL

-1264 NVLKFQCGTN
+1264 NVSKFQCGTN

-1282 TGSCACKGTGG
+1282 TGSCACKGAGG

-1306 AVYFATNIDG
+1306 AVYFVTNVDG

-1321 HVEGTTLSN
+1321 HVEGTTISN
-1330 GKVYAVLDR
+1330 GKVYAVLNR
-1339 QLSISEIINI
+1339 QLDTTEVIYI
-1349 NWCKIEW
+1349 NWCKIDW

>member
-48 CSFKVH
+48 CSFKVY
-54 KEVNGIETPLWDKIK
+54 KEVNGIATPLWDQIK
-69 DLKVFYIPE
+69 DLKVIYIPE

-131 MAYIYDPTDVSNSL
+131 MAYIYDPTDISSSL

-173 ISDKSI
+173 INDKSI

-188 DELNCLIWV
+188 DELNCLVWV

-225 CSECR
+225 CSKCR
-230 THMKKGYGE
+230 TTMTRGYGE

-250 SDSISVTTKDDE
+250 SDSITVTTKDDE

-293 FASFQTEDMSDELV
+293 FAAFQTEDMSKELIDQ
-307 NKINKYQ
+307 INAYQ

-320 KKPYKEIMNGL
+320 RKPYKEIMNGL

-347 SPETDDTDATKE
+347 SPETDDTDANKE

-387 VKSMVD
+387 VKSMAD

-400 KVEIVSS
+400 KVEIASS

-419 VTSVDDEDDTA
+419 VTSVDDENDTA
-430 TNSSDITLLI
+430 INGFDITLLI

-458 QDMSDEECDW
+458 QDMSDEEYDW

-483 QSCIDVLI
+483 QSCIDMLI
-491 DAGVGDPNHEFYS
+491 DSGVGDPNHEFYT
-504 SIYLTYYN
+504 SIYLVYYN

-530 QEDKEAEYENQR
+530 QEDKEAKYEKQR
-542 DNIQTELNF
+542 DNIQSELNF

-613 TDVGNIWTIDEFKE
+613 TDVGNIWTIDEFKD

-834 NGVNSFI
+834 NGTNSFV
-841 VNPNNETLLSLSN
+841 VNPNDETLISLSN
-854 TSGQILWVDTKG
+854 NNGKILWVDTKG
-866 LLHIQGDG
+866 GLHLRGDG
-874 AGIDFNSNQTI
+874 SGLDITSNEAI
-885 SEIQSNI
+885 SGVSSAI
-892 ETTNKNLEQTNQS
+892 
-905 LNKTN
+905 
-910 SDLSNTNSQLNKTN
+910 SQLNDEIVL
-924 QKIDGE
+924 KIDDNGRLATVKLGTEANEGTIVKIGADSINLTAEETINFLSGGE
-930 IERATK
+930 I
-936 TEKEMSASF
+936 
-945 SATVEGINGKFTT
+945 
-958 TETTLKKYADTVS
+958 
-971 STAQS
+971 
-976 NAITASNSST
+976 
-986 DDKLKNYSTTE
+986 
-997 ASNNYADTVANQ
+997 
-1009 AKTDAIAESNNATD
+1009 
-1023 DKLKNYT
+1023 
-1030 TTVVMNN
+1030 
-1037 KFDLTAKGFTE
+1037 
-1048 EITKETTRA
+1048 
-1057 TGEEEK
+1057 
-1063 LSTSINA
+1063 
-1070 VAGQLVL
+1070 
-1077 KVDANGRIAQVSLDA
+1077 
-1092 DAKDGTTIKLTG
+1092 
-1104 DNLDLTSEYVMNLI
+1104 
-1118 SNGALNLGAKNLSI
+1118 NLSGKNI
-1132 VSDNF
+1132 SIKSDNF
-1137 NVTSDGTVTMKKAN
+1137 NVTPDGTVIMNKAN
-1151 ITGGTLNIGDSQTNE
+1151 ITGGTLNIGNSQTNE

-1192 KIKPSGL
+1192 KITPSSL

-1235 TEDINVQGNE
+1235 TEDINVQGSE

-1264 NVLKFQCGTN
+1264 NVSKFQCGTN
-1274 ATLIKGVR
+1274 ATLIKGIR
-1282 TGSCACKGTGG
+1282 TGSCACKGAGG

-1306 AVYFATNIDG
+1306 AVYFVTNVDG

-1321 HVEGTTLSN
+1321 HVEGTTISN
-1330 GKVYAVLDR
+1330 GKVYAVLNR
-1339 QLSISEIINI
+1339 QLDTTEVIYI

>member
-48 CSFKVH
+48 CSFKVY
-54 KEVNGIETPLWDKIK
+54 KEVNGIATPLWDQIK
-69 DLKVFYIPE
+69 DLKVIYIPE

-131 MAYIYDPTDVSNSL
+131 MAYIYDPTDISSSL

-173 ISDKSI
+173 INDKSI

-188 DELNCLIWV
+188 DELNCLVWV

-225 CSECR
+225 CSKCR
-230 THMKKGYGE
+230 TTMTRGYGE

-250 SDSISVTTKDDE
+250 SDSITVTTKDDE

-293 FASFQTEDMSDELV
+293 FAAFQTEDMSKELIDQ
-307 NKINKYQ
+307 INAYQ

-320 KKPYKEIMNGL
+320 RKPYKEIMNGL

-347 SPETDDTDATKE
+347 SPETDDTDANKE

-372 VQNLRVAGVTTVNNA
+372 VQNLRVAGMTTVNNA
-387 VKSMVD
+387 VKSMAD

-400 KVEIVSS
+400 KVEIASS

-419 VTSVDDEDDTA
+419 VTSVDDENDTA
-430 TNSSDITLLI
+430 INGSDITLLI

-458 QDMSDEECDW
+458 QDMSDEEYDW

-483 QSCIDVLI
+483 QSCIDMLI
-491 DAGVGDPNHEFYS
+491 DSGVGDPNHEFYT
-504 SIYLTYYN
+504 SIYLVYYN

-530 QEDKEAEYENQR
+530 QEDKEAKYEKQR
-542 DNIQTELNF
+542 DNIQSELNF

-613 TDVGNIWTIDEFKE
+613 TDVGNIWTINEFKD
-627 VLDQWKCGN
+627 VLDQWICGN

-641 CDDDIYELRLLN
+641 CDDDIYKLRLLN

-834 NGVNSFI
+834 NGTNSFV
-841 VNPNNETLLSLSN
+841 VNPNDETLISLSN
-854 TSGQILWVDTKG
+854 NNGKILWVDTKG
-866 LLHIQGDG
+866 GLHLRGDG
-874 AGIDFNSNQTI
+874 SGLDITSNEAI
-885 SEIQSNI
+885 SGVSSAI
-892 ETTNKNLEQTNQS
+892 
-905 LNKTN
+905 
-910 SDLSNTNSQLNKTN
+910 SQLN
-924 QKIDGE
+924 DE
-930 IERATK
+930 I
-936 TEKEMSASF
+936 
-945 SATVEGINGKFTT
+945 
-958 TETTLKKYADTVS
+958 
-971 STAQS
+971 
-976 NAITASNSST
+976 
-986 DDKLKNYSTTE
+986 
-997 ASNNYADTVANQ
+997 
-1009 AKTDAIAESNNATD
+1009 
-1023 DKLKNYT
+1023 
-1030 TTVVMNN
+1030 
-1037 KFDLTAKGFTE
+1037 
-1048 EITKETTRA
+1048 
-1057 TGEEEK
+1057 
-1063 LSTSINA
+1063 
-1070 VAGQLVL
+1070 VL
-1077 KVDANGRIAQVSLDA
+1077 KVDDNGRLATV
-1092 DAKDGTTIKLTG
+1092 K
-1104 DNLDLTSEYVMNLI
+1104 
-1118 SNGALNLGAKNLSI
+1118 LGADVNEGTVVQIGADSINLTAEETINFLSGGEINLSGKNI
-1132 VSDNF
+1132 SIKSDNF
-1137 NVTSDGTVTMKKAN
+1137 NVTPDGTVIMNKAN

-1178 DNGHTEEGGAYGNV
+1178 DNGHTEEGSAYGNV
-1192 KIKPSGL
+1192 KITPSSL

-1264 NVLKFQCGTN
+1264 NVSKFQCGTN

-1282 TGSCACKGTGG
+1282 TGSCACKGAGG

-1306 AVYFATNIDG
+1306 AVYFVTNVDG

-1321 HVEGTTLSN
+1321 HVEGTTISN
-1330 GKVYAVLDR
+1330 GKVYAVLNR
-1339 QLSISEIINI
+1339 QLDTTEVIYI
-1349 NWCKIEW
+1349 NWCKIDW

>member
-48 CSFKVH
+48 CSFKVY
-54 KEVNGIETPLWDKIK
+54 KEVNGIATPLWDQIK
-69 DLKVFYIPE
+69 DLKVIYIPE

-131 MAYIYDPTDVSNSL
+131 MAYIYDPTDISSSL

-173 ISDKSI
+173 INDKSI

-188 DELNCLIWV
+188 DELNCLVWV

-225 CSECR
+225 CSKCR
-230 THMKKGYGE
+230 TTMTRGYGE

-250 SDSISVTTKDDE
+250 SDSITVTTKDDE

-293 FASFQTEDMSDELV
+293 FAAFQTEDMSKELIDQ
-307 NKINKYQ
+307 INAYQ

-320 KKPYKEIMNGL
+320 RKPYKEIMNGL

-347 SPETDDTDATKE
+347 SPETDDTDANKE

-387 VKSMVD
+387 VKSMAD

-400 KVEIVSS
+400 KVEIASS

-419 VTSVDDEDDTA
+419 VTSVDDENDTA
-430 TNSSDITLLI
+430 INGSDITLLI

-458 QDMSDEECDW
+458 QDMSDEEYDW

-483 QSCIDVLI
+483 QSCIDMLI
-491 DAGVGDPNHEFYS
+491 DSGVGDPNHEFYT
-504 SIYLTYYN
+504 SIYLVYYN

-530 QEDKEAEYENQR
+530 QEDKEAKYEKQR
-542 DNIQTELNF
+542 DNIQSELNF

-613 TDVGNIWTIDEFKE
+613 TDVGNIWTINEFKD
-627 VLDQWKCGN
+627 VLDQWICGN

-641 CDDDIYELRLLN
+641 CDDDIYKLRLLN

-676 GISDIKSV
+676 GISDIKSI

-834 NGVNSFI
+834 NGTNSFV
-841 VNPNNETLLSLSN
+841 VNPNDETLISLSN
-854 TSGQILWVDTKG
+854 NNGKILWVDTKG
-866 LLHIQGDG
+866 GLHLRGDG
-874 AGIDFNSNQTI
+874 SGLDITSNEAI
-885 SEIQSNI
+885 SGVSSAI
-892 ETTNKNLEQTNQS
+892 
-905 LNKTN
+905 
-910 SDLSNTNSQLNKTN
+910 SQLN
-924 QKIDGE
+924 DE
-930 IERATK
+930 I
-936 TEKEMSASF
+936 
-945 SATVEGINGKFTT
+945 
-958 TETTLKKYADTVS
+958 
-971 STAQS
+971 
-976 NAITASNSST
+976 
-986 DDKLKNYSTTE
+986 
-997 ASNNYADTVANQ
+997 
-1009 AKTDAIAESNNATD
+1009 
-1023 DKLKNYT
+1023 
-1030 TTVVMNN
+1030 
-1037 KFDLTAKGFTE
+1037 
-1048 EITKETTRA
+1048 
-1057 TGEEEK
+1057 
-1063 LSTSINA
+1063 
-1070 VAGQLVL
+1070 VL
-1077 KVDANGRIAQVSLDA
+1077 KVDDNGRLATV
-1092 DAKDGTTIKLTG
+1092 K
-1104 DNLDLTSEYVMNLI
+1104 
-1118 SNGALNLGAKNLSI
+1118 LGADVNEGTVVQIGADSINLTAEETINFLSGGEINLSGKNI
-1132 VSDNF
+1132 SIKSDNF
-1137 NVTSDGTVTMKKAN
+1137 NVTPDGTVIMNKAN

-1178 DNGHTEEGGAYGNV
+1178 DNGHTEEGSAYGNV
-1192 KIKPSGL
+1192 KITPSSL

-1235 TEDINVQGNE
+1235 TEDINVQGSE

-1264 NVLKFQCGTN
+1264 NVSKFQCGTN

-1282 TGSCACKGTGG
+1282 TGSCACKGAGG

-1306 AVYFATNIDG
+1306 AVYFVTNVDG

-1321 HVEGTTLSN
+1321 HVEGTTISN
-1330 GKVYAVLDR
+1330 GKVYAVLNR
-1339 QLSISEIINI
+1339 QLDTTEVIYI
-1349 NWCKIEW
+1349 NWCKIDW

>member
-48 CSFKVH
+48 CSFKVY
-54 KEVNGIETPLWDKIK
+54 KEVNGIVTPLWDKIK
-69 DLKVFYIPE
+69 DLKVIYIPE

-112 MLYDI
+112 MLYNI

-131 MAYIYDPTDVSNSL
+131 MAYIYDPVDVSSSL
-145 LGRVLSKAP
+145 LGRILSKAP

-173 ISDKSI
+173 IDDKSI

-188 DELNCLIWV
+188 DELNCLVWV
-197 DSYDRSISIYDLE
+197 DSYDRSISLYDLE
-210 NSCPKCGHRAENETV
+210 NSCPKCGHRAENETI
-225 CSECR
+225 CSECG
-230 THMKKGYGE
+230 TTMTKGYGE

-293 FASFQTEDMSDELV
+293 FAAFQTEDMSEELV
-307 NKINKYQ
+307 DKINAYQ

-347 SPETDDTDATKE
+347 SPETDDTDANKE

-372 VQNLRVAGVTTVNNA
+372 VQNLRIAGVTTVNNA
-387 VKSMVD
+387 VKSMAD

-400 KVEIVSS
+400 KVEIASS

-413 WNGRFK
+413 WNGKFK

-430 TNSSDITLLI
+430 TNSFDITLLI

-458 QDMSDEECDW
+458 QDISDEEYDW

-491 DAGVGDPNHEFYS
+491 DAGVGDPSHEFYS

-530 QEDKEAEYENQR
+530 QEDKESEYEKQR
-542 DNIQTELNF
+542 DKIQAELNF
-551 EKYLGKDLYS
+551 ENYLGKDLYG

-581 LSNSEILSKAEE
+581 LSNSEILAKAEE

-613 TDVGNIWTIDEFKE
+613 TDVGNIWTIDEFKD
-627 VLDQWKCGN
+627 VLSQWKCGN

-641 CDDDIYELRLLN
+641 CDDDIYKLRLLN

-699 RQAKNA
+699 HQAKQAN
-705 QETGKTVSEW
+705 KTTDTVHSW
-715 VEHGMNATAVAIR
+715 VDEGLNTTALAIK
-728 DSDSQS
+728 DSNNEEV
-734 ITYDNHGLLARTYD
+734 TYDNHGLRCRQYD
-748 DITGEYEPEQLKVV
+748 DVSDTYADEQLQIVH
-762 NNTLAITDDNWK
+762 NTLAITDDNWK
-774 TVKAAIGKIHYEDP
+774 TVKTAIGKIHYEDP
-788 KHPGDMLS
+788 EHPGDMLS
-796 AYGVLGET
+796 AYGVIGET
-804 IIGKLLLGE
+804 IVGKLLLGE

-834 NGVNSFI
+834 NGTNSFV
-841 VNPNNETLLSLSN
+841 VNPNDETLISLSN
-854 TSGQILWVDTKG
+854 NNGKILWVDTKG
-866 LLHIQGDG
+866 GLHLRGDG
-874 AGIDFNSNQTI
+874 SGLDITSNEAI
-885 SEIQSNI
+885 SGVSSAI
-892 ETTNKNLEQTNQS
+892 
-905 LNKTN
+905 
-910 SDLSNTNSQLNKTN
+910 SQLN
-924 QKIDGE
+924 DE
-930 IERATK
+930 I
-936 TEKEMSASF
+936 
-945 SATVEGINGKFTT
+945 
-958 TETTLKKYADTVS
+958 
-971 STAQS
+971 
-976 NAITASNSST
+976 
-986 DDKLKNYSTTE
+986 
-997 ASNNYADTVANQ
+997 
-1009 AKTDAIAESNNATD
+1009 
-1023 DKLKNYT
+1023 
-1030 TTVVMNN
+1030 
-1037 KFDLTAKGFTE
+1037 
-1048 EITKETTRA
+1048 
-1057 TGEEEK
+1057 
-1063 LSTSINA
+1063 
-1070 VAGQLVL
+1070 VL
-1077 KVDANGRIAQVSLDA
+1077 KVDDNGRLATVKLGA
-1092 DAKDGTTIKLTG
+1092 DANEGTVVQIGADSINLTAEETINFLSG
-1104 DNLDLTSEYVMNLI
+1104 GEI
-1118 SNGALNLGAKNLSI
+1118 NLSGKNI
-1132 VSDNF
+1132 SIKSDNF
-1137 NVTSDGTVTMKKAN
+1137 NVTKDGKMSCKGATIDGDVVANTLTANTKGSIAGFDISSNGLSVSVTETLPTYSNAD
-1151 ITGGTLNIGDSQTNE
+1151 ITRLQQIIVGLVTPTQADYNRLDMNYDGRLTTLDIAAIQRLLNGTDSYTQTSTFLLNPKSIKHTIEISNKNNKTTIGAKSIASPSVSATEVYGNSVATNNLLVGHTNDSNGIKHISCGTATCNGSGNTSVILSGVIGSSNCAFFLTNA
-1166 SDAIISLSYGYG
+1166 DASLS
-1178 DNGHTEEGGAYGNV
+1178 
-1192 KIKPSGL
+1192 S
-1199 SIYNQ
+1199 
-1204 QGDRGYGWSLGTDLS
+1204 
-1219 YTGTKAG
+1219 
-1226 GYINCTGVN
+1226 
-1235 TEDINVQGNE
+1235 
-1245 SVISTPNLT
+1245 
-1254 ASNLIQTSRL
+1254 
-1264 NVLKFQCGTN
+1264 
-1274 ATLIKGVR
+1274 
-1282 TGSCACKGTGG
+1282 
-1293 TSVELSNVTASAR
+1293 
-1306 AVYFATNIDG
+1306 
-1316 NTCNA
+1316 A
-1321 HVEGTTLSN
+1321 HVDGSQINGTI
-1330 GKVYAVLDR
+1330 VYANLDR
-1339 QLSISEIINI
+1339 ALNSGQNI
-1349 NWCKIEW
+1349 KIAWVKFEW

>member
-48 CSFKVH
+48 CSFKVY
-54 KEVNGIETPLWDKIK
+54 KEVNGIATPLWDQIK
-69 DLKVFYIPE
+69 DLKVIYIPE

-131 MAYIYDPTDVSNSL
+131 MAYIYDPTDISSSL

-173 ISDKSI
+173 INDKSI

-188 DELNCLIWV
+188 DELNCLVWV
-197 DSYDRSISIYDLE
+197 DSYDRSISLYDLD
-210 NSCPKCGHRAENETV
+210 NSCPKCNHRAENETV
-225 CSECR
+225 CSECGA
-230 THMKKGYGE
+230 TMTSGYGE
-239 YFNVPVSNDNL
+239 YFIVPVSNDNL

-293 FASFQTEDMSDELV
+293 FATFQTEDMSDELID
-307 NKINKYQ
+307 KINSYQ
-314 ELYESK
+314 KLYESK

-331 YDTIDQILYLT
+331 YNTIDQILYLT

-347 SPETDDTDATKE
+347 SPETDDTDANKE

-387 VKSMVD
+387 VKSMAD

-400 KVEIVSS
+400 KVEIASS

-419 VTSVDDEDDTA
+419 VTSVDDENDTA
-430 TNSSDITLLI
+430 TNGSDIMLLI

-458 QDMSDEECDW
+458 QDMSDEEYDW

-483 QSCIDVLI
+483 QSCIDMLI
-491 DAGVGDPNHEFYS
+491 DSGVGDPNHEFYT
-504 SIYLTYYN
+504 SIYLVYYN

-530 QEDKEAEYENQR
+530 QEDKEAEYEKQR
-542 DNIQTELNF
+542 DSIQSELNF

-613 TDVGNIWTIDEFKE
+613 TDVGNIWTIDEFKD

-705 QETGKTVSEW
+705 QETEKTVSEW

-834 NGVNSFI
+834 NGTNSFV
-841 VNPNNETLLSLSN
+841 VNPNDETLISLSN
-854 TSGQILWVDTKG
+854 NNGKILWVDTKG
-866 LLHIQGDG
+866 GLHLRGDG
-874 AGIDFNSNQTI
+874 SGLDITSNEAI
-885 SEIQSNI
+885 SGVSSAI
-892 ETTNKNLEQTNQS
+892 
-905 LNKTN
+905 
-910 SDLSNTNSQLNKTN
+910 SQLN
-924 QKIDGE
+924 DE
-930 IERATK
+930 I
-936 TEKEMSASF
+936 
-945 SATVEGINGKFTT
+945 
-958 TETTLKKYADTVS
+958 
-971 STAQS
+971 
-976 NAITASNSST
+976 
-986 DDKLKNYSTTE
+986 
-997 ASNNYADTVANQ
+997 
-1009 AKTDAIAESNNATD
+1009 
-1023 DKLKNYT
+1023 
-1030 TTVVMNN
+1030 
-1037 KFDLTAKGFTE
+1037 
-1048 EITKETTRA
+1048 
-1057 TGEEEK
+1057 
-1063 LSTSINA
+1063 
-1070 VAGQLVL
+1070 VL
-1077 KVDANGRIAQVSLDA
+1077 KVDDNGRLATV
-1092 DAKDGTTIKLTG
+1092 K
-1104 DNLDLTSEYVMNLI
+1104 
-1118 SNGALNLGAKNLSI
+1118 LGADVNEGTVVQIGADSINLTAEETINFLSGGEINLSGKNI
-1132 VSDNF
+1132 SIKSDNF
-1137 NVTSDGTVTMKKAN
+1137 NVTPDGTVIMNKAN

-1178 DNGHTEEGGAYGNV
+1178 DNGHTEEGSAYGNV
-1192 KIKPSGL
+1192 KITPSSL

-1264 NVLKFQCGTN
+1264 NVSKFQCGTN

-1282 TGSCACKGTGG
+1282 TGSCACKGAGG

-1306 AVYFATNIDG
+1306 AVYFVTNVDG

-1321 HVEGTTLSN
+1321 HVEGTTISN
-1330 GKVYAVLDR
+1330 GKVYAVLNR
-1339 QLSISEIINI
+1339 QLDTTEVIYI
-1349 NWCKIEW
+1349 NWCKIDW

>member
-48 CSFKVH
+48 CSFKVY
-54 KEVNGIETPLWDKIK
+54 KEVNGIATPLWDQIK
-69 DLKVFYIPE
+69 DLKVIYIPE

-131 MAYIYDPTDVSNSL
+131 MAYIYDPTDISSSL

-188 DELNCLIWV
+188 DELNCLVWV
-197 DSYDRSISIYDLE
+197 DSYDRSISLYDLD
-210 NSCPKCGHRAENETV
+210 NSCPKCNHRAENETV
-225 CSECR
+225 CSECGA
-230 THMKKGYGE
+230 TMTSGYGE
-239 YFNVPVSNDNL
+239 YFTVPVSNDNL

-293 FASFQTEDMSDELV
+293 FATFQTEDMSDELID
-307 NKINKYQ
+307 KINSYQ
-314 ELYESK
+314 KLYESK

-331 YDTIDQILYLT
+331 YNTIDQILYLT

-347 SPETDDTDATKE
+347 SPETDDTDANKE

-387 VKSMVD
+387 VKSMAD

-400 KVEIVSS
+400 KVEIASS
-407 TYSNQV
+407 TYNNQV

-419 VTSVDDEDDTA
+419 VTSIDDENDTT
-430 TNSSDITLLI
+430 TNGSDITLLI

-445 TFITQKIQKILDK
+445 TFITQKIQKILNK
-458 QDMSDEECDW
+458 QDMSDEEYDW

-483 QSCIDVLI
+483 QSCIDMLI
-491 DAGVGDPNHEFYS
+491 DSGVGDPNHEFYT
-504 SIYLTYYN
+504 SIYLVYYN

-530 QEDKEAEYENQR
+530 QEDKEAEYEKQR
-542 DNIQTELNF
+542 DSIQSELNF
-551 EKYLGKDLYS
+551 ERYLGKDLYS

-613 TDVGNIWTIDEFKE
+613 TDVGNIWTIDEFKD

-641 CDDDIYELRLLN
+641 CDNDIYKLRLLN

-788 KHPGDMLS
+788 KHQGNMLS

-834 NGVNSFI
+834 NGTNSFV
-841 VNPNNETLLSLSN
+841 VNPNEETLISLSN
-854 TSGQILWVDTKG
+854 NNGKILWVDTKG
-866 LLHIQGDG
+866 GLHLRGDG
-874 AGIDFNSNQTI
+874 SGLDITSNEAI
-885 SEIQSNI
+885 SGVSSAI
-892 ETTNKNLEQTNQS
+892 
-905 LNKTN
+905 
-910 SDLSNTNSQLNKTN
+910 SQLNDEIVL
-924 QKIDGE
+924 KIDDNGRLATVKLGTEANEGTIVKIGADSINLTAEETINFLSGGE
-930 IERATK
+930 I
-936 TEKEMSASF
+936 
-945 SATVEGINGKFTT
+945 
-958 TETTLKKYADTVS
+958 
-971 STAQS
+971 
-976 NAITASNSST
+976 
-986 DDKLKNYSTTE
+986 
-997 ASNNYADTVANQ
+997 
-1009 AKTDAIAESNNATD
+1009 
-1023 DKLKNYT
+1023 
-1030 TTVVMNN
+1030 
-1037 KFDLTAKGFTE
+1037 
-1048 EITKETTRA
+1048 
-1057 TGEEEK
+1057 
-1063 LSTSINA
+1063 
-1070 VAGQLVL
+1070 
-1077 KVDANGRIAQVSLDA
+1077 
-1092 DAKDGTTIKLTG
+1092 
-1104 DNLDLTSEYVMNLI
+1104 
-1118 SNGALNLGAKNLSI
+1118 NLSGKNI
-1132 VSDNF
+1132 SIKSDNF
-1137 NVTSDGTVTMKKAN
+1137 NVTPDGTVIMNKAN
-1151 ITGGTLNIGDSQTNE
+1151 ITGGTLNIGNSQTNE

-1178 DNGHTEEGGAYGNV
+1178 DNGHTEEGSAYGNV
-1192 KIKPSGL
+1192 KITPSSL

-1235 TEDINVQGNE
+1235 TEDINVQGSE

-1264 NVLKFQCGTN
+1264 NVSKFQCGTN
-1274 ATLIKGVR
+1274 ATLIKGIR

-1306 AVYFATNIDG
+1306 AVYFVTNVDG

-1321 HVEGTTLSN
+1321 HVEGTTISN
-1330 GKVYAVLDR
+1330 GKVYAVLNR
-1339 QLSISEIINI
+1339 QLDTTEVIYI

>member
-48 CSFKVH
+48 CSFKVY
-54 KEVNGIETPLWDKIK
+54 KEVNGIATPLWDQIK
-69 DLKVFYIPE
+69 DLKVIYIPE

-131 MAYIYDPTDVSNSL
+131 MAYIYDPTDISSSL

-173 ISDKSI
+173 INDKSI

-188 DELNCLIWV
+188 DELNCLVWV

-225 CSECR
+225 CSKCR
-230 THMKKGYGE
+230 TTMTRGYGE

-250 SDSISVTTKDDE
+250 SDSITVTTKDDE

-293 FASFQTEDMSDELV
+293 FAAFQTEDMSKELIDQ
-307 NKINKYQ
+307 INAYQ

-320 KKPYKEIMNGL
+320 RKPYKEIMNGL

-347 SPETDDTDATKE
+347 SPETDDTDANKE

-372 VQNLRVAGVTTVNNA
+372 VQNLRVAGMTTVNNA
-387 VKSMVD
+387 VKSMAD

-400 KVEIVSS
+400 KVEIASS

-419 VTSVDDEDDTA
+419 VTSVDDENDTA
-430 TNSSDITLLI
+430 INGSDITLLI

-458 QDMSDEECDW
+458 QDMSDEEYDW

-483 QSCIDVLI
+483 QSCIDMLI
-491 DAGVGDPNHEFYS
+491 DSGVGDPNHEFYT
-504 SIYLTYYN
+504 SIYLVYYN

-530 QEDKEAEYENQR
+530 QEDKEAKYEKQR
-542 DNIQTELNF
+542 DNIQSELNF

-613 TDVGNIWTIDEFKE
+613 TDVGNIWTINEFKD
-627 VLDQWKCGN
+627 VLDQWICGN

-641 CDDDIYELRLLN
+641 CDDDIYKLRLLN

-834 NGVNSFI
+834 NGTNSFV
-841 VNPNNETLLSLSN
+841 VNPNDETLISLSN
-854 TSGQILWVDTKG
+854 NNGKILWVDTKG
-866 LLHIQGDG
+866 GLHLRGDG
-874 AGIDFNSNQTI
+874 SGLDITSNEAI
-885 SEIQSNI
+885 SGVSSAI
-892 ETTNKNLEQTNQS
+892 
-905 LNKTN
+905 
-910 SDLSNTNSQLNKTN
+910 SQLN
-924 QKIDGE
+924 DE
-930 IERATK
+930 I
-936 TEKEMSASF
+936 
-945 SATVEGINGKFTT
+945 
-958 TETTLKKYADTVS
+958 
-971 STAQS
+971 
-976 NAITASNSST
+976 
-986 DDKLKNYSTTE
+986 
-997 ASNNYADTVANQ
+997 
-1009 AKTDAIAESNNATD
+1009 
-1023 DKLKNYT
+1023 
-1030 TTVVMNN
+1030 
-1037 KFDLTAKGFTE
+1037 
-1048 EITKETTRA
+1048 
-1057 TGEEEK
+1057 
-1063 LSTSINA
+1063 
-1070 VAGQLVL
+1070 VL
-1077 KVDANGRIAQVSLDA
+1077 KVDDNGRLATVKLGA
-1092 DAKDGTTIKLTG
+1092 DANEGTVVQIGADSINLTAEETINFLSG
-1104 DNLDLTSEYVMNLI
+1104 GEI
-1118 SNGALNLGAKNLSI
+1118 NLSGKNI
-1132 VSDNF
+1132 SIKSDNF
-1137 NVTSDGTVTMKKAN
+1137 NVTKDGKMSCKGATIDGDVVANTLTANTKGSIAGFDISSNGLSVSVTETLPTYSNADITRLQQIIVGLVTPTQADYNRLDMNYDGRLTTLDIAAIQRLLNGTDSYTQTSTFLLNPKSVKHTIEISNGNNKTTIGAKSIASPSVSATAVYGNSVATNNLLVGHTNDSNGIKHISCGTVTC
-1151 ITGGTLNIGDSQTNE
+1151 D
-1166 SDAIISLSYGYG
+1166 
-1178 DNGHTEEGGAYGNV
+1178 
-1192 KIKPSGL
+1192 
-1199 SIYNQ
+1199 
-1204 QGDRGYGWSLGTDLS
+1204 
-1219 YTGTKAG
+1219 
-1226 GYINCTGVN
+1226 
-1235 TEDINVQGNE
+1235 
-1245 SVISTPNLT
+1245 
-1254 ASNLIQTSRL
+1254 
-1264 NVLKFQCGTN
+1264 
-1274 ATLIKGVR
+1274 
-1282 TGSCACKGTGG
+1282 GSGG
-1293 TSVELSNVTASAR
+1293 TSVILSGVVGSSNCAFFLTNADASLSSAH
-1306 AVYFATNIDG
+1306 IDG
-1316 NTCNA
+1316 SQIN
-1321 HVEGTTLSN
+1321 GTT
-1330 GKVYAVLDR
+1330 VYANLDR
-1339 QLSISEIINI
+1339 ALNSGH
-1349 NWCKIEW
+1349 KIKIAWVKFEW

>member
-48 CSFKVH
+48 CSFKVY
-54 KEVNGIETPLWDKIK
+54 KEVNGIATPLWDQIK
-69 DLKVFYIPE
+69 DLKVIYIPE

-131 MAYIYDPTDVSNSL
+131 MAYIYDPTDISSSL

-173 ISDKSI
+173 INDKSI

-188 DELNCLIWV
+188 DELNCLVWV

-225 CSECR
+225 CSKCR
-230 THMKKGYGE
+230 TTMTRGYGE

-250 SDSISVTTKDDE
+250 SDSITVTTKDDE

-293 FASFQTEDMSDELV
+293 FAAFQTEDMSKELIDQ
-307 NKINKYQ
+307 INAYQ

-320 KKPYKEIMNGL
+320 RKPYKEIMNGL

-347 SPETDDTDATKE
+347 SPETDDTDANKE

-372 VQNLRVAGVTTVNNA
+372 VQNLRVAGMTTVNNA
-387 VKSMVD
+387 VKSMAD

-400 KVEIVSS
+400 KVEIASS

-419 VTSVDDEDDTA
+419 VTSVDDENDTA
-430 TNSSDITLLI
+430 INGSDITLLI

-458 QDMSDEECDW
+458 QDMSDEEYDW

-483 QSCIDVLI
+483 QSCIDMLI
-491 DAGVGDPNHEFYS
+491 DSGVGDPNHEFYT
-504 SIYLTYYN
+504 SIYLVYYN

-530 QEDKEAEYENQR
+530 QEDKEAKYEKQR
-542 DNIQTELNF
+542 DNIQSELNF

-613 TDVGNIWTIDEFKE
+613 TDVGNIWTINEFKD
-627 VLDQWKCGN
+627 VLDQWICGN

-641 CDDDIYELRLLN
+641 CDDDIYKLRLLN

-834 NGVNSFI
+834 NGTNSFV
-841 VNPNNETLLSLSN
+841 VNPNDETLISLSN
-854 TSGQILWVDTKG
+854 NNGKILWVDTKG
-866 LLHIQGDG
+866 GLHLRGDG
-874 AGIDFNSNQTI
+874 SGLDITSNEAI
-885 SEIQSNI
+885 SGVSSAI
-892 ETTNKNLEQTNQS
+892 
-905 LNKTN
+905 
-910 SDLSNTNSQLNKTN
+910 SQLN
-924 QKIDGE
+924 DE
-930 IERATK
+930 I
-936 TEKEMSASF
+936 
-945 SATVEGINGKFTT
+945 
-958 TETTLKKYADTVS
+958 
-971 STAQS
+971 
-976 NAITASNSST
+976 
-986 DDKLKNYSTTE
+986 
-997 ASNNYADTVANQ
+997 
-1009 AKTDAIAESNNATD
+1009 
-1023 DKLKNYT
+1023 
-1030 TTVVMNN
+1030 
-1037 KFDLTAKGFTE
+1037 
-1048 EITKETTRA
+1048 
-1057 TGEEEK
+1057 
-1063 LSTSINA
+1063 
-1070 VAGQLVL
+1070 VL
-1077 KVDANGRIAQVSLDA
+1077 KVDDNGRLATVKLGA
-1092 DAKDGTTIKLTG
+1092 DANEGTVVQIGADSINLTAEETINFLSG
-1104 DNLDLTSEYVMNLI
+1104 GEI
-1118 SNGALNLGAKNLSI
+1118 NLSGKNI
-1132 VSDNF
+1132 SIKSDNF
-1137 NVTSDGTVTMKKAN
+1137 NVTPDGTVIMNKAN

-1178 DNGHTEEGGAYGNV
+1178 DNGHTEEGSAYGNV
-1192 KIKPSGL
+1192 KITPSSL

-1204 QGDRGYGWSLGTDLS
+1204 QGDRGYGWSLETDLS

-1264 NVLKFQCGTN
+1264 NVSKFQCGTN

-1282 TGSCACKGTGG
+1282 TGSCACKGAGG

-1306 AVYFATNIDG
+1306 AVYFVTNVDG

-1321 HVEGTTLSN
+1321 HVEGTTISN
-1330 GKVYAVLDR
+1330 GKVYAVLNR
-1339 QLSISEIINI
+1339 QLDTTEVIYI
-1349 NWCKIEW
+1349 NWCKIDW

>member
-48 CSFKVH
+48 CSFKVY
-54 KEVNGIETPLWDKIK
+54 KEVNGIATPLWDQIK
-69 DLKVFYIPE
+69 DLKVIYIPE

-131 MAYIYDPTDVSNSL
+131 MAYIYDPTDISSSL

-188 DELNCLIWV
+188 DELNCLVWV
-197 DSYDRSISIYDLE
+197 DSYDRSISLYDLD
-210 NSCPKCGHRAENETV
+210 NSCPKCNHRAENETV
-225 CSECR
+225 CSECGA
-230 THMKKGYGE
+230 TMTSGYGE
-239 YFNVPVSNDNL
+239 YFTVPVSNDNL

-293 FASFQTEDMSDELV
+293 FATFQTEDMSDELID
-307 NKINKYQ
+307 KINSYQ
-314 ELYESK
+314 KLYESK

-331 YDTIDQILYLT
+331 YNTIDQILYLT

-347 SPETDDTDATKE
+347 SPETDDTDANKE

-387 VKSMVD
+387 VKSMAD

-400 KVEIVSS
+400 KVEIASS

-419 VTSVDDEDDTA
+419 VTSVDDENDTA
-430 TNSSDITLLI
+430 TNGSDITLLI

-458 QDMSDEECDW
+458 QDMSDEEYDW

-483 QSCIDVLI
+483 QSCIDMLI
-491 DAGVGDPNHEFYS
+491 DSGVGDPNHEFYT
-504 SIYLTYYN
+504 SIYLVYYN

-530 QEDKEAEYENQR
+530 QEDKEAEYEKQR
-542 DNIQTELNF
+542 DSIQSELNF

-613 TDVGNIWTIDEFKE
+613 TDVGNIWTIDEFKD

-834 NGVNSFI
+834 NGTNSFV
-841 VNPNNETLLSLSN
+841 VNPNDETLISLSN
-854 TSGQILWVDTKG
+854 NNGKILWVDTKG
-866 LLHIQGDG
+866 GLHLRGDG
-874 AGIDFNSNQTI
+874 SGLDITSNEAI
-885 SEIQSNI
+885 SGVSSAI
-892 ETTNKNLEQTNQS
+892 
-905 LNKTN
+905 
-910 SDLSNTNSQLNKTN
+910 SQLN
-924 QKIDGE
+924 DE
-930 IERATK
+930 I
-936 TEKEMSASF
+936 
-945 SATVEGINGKFTT
+945 
-958 TETTLKKYADTVS
+958 
-971 STAQS
+971 
-976 NAITASNSST
+976 
-986 DDKLKNYSTTE
+986 
-997 ASNNYADTVANQ
+997 
-1009 AKTDAIAESNNATD
+1009 
-1023 DKLKNYT
+1023 
-1030 TTVVMNN
+1030 
-1037 KFDLTAKGFTE
+1037 
-1048 EITKETTRA
+1048 
-1057 TGEEEK
+1057 
-1063 LSTSINA
+1063 
-1070 VAGQLVL
+1070 VL
-1077 KVDANGRIAQVSLDA
+1077 KVDDNGRLATV
-1092 DAKDGTTIKLTG
+1092 K
-1104 DNLDLTSEYVMNLI
+1104 
-1118 SNGALNLGAKNLSI
+1118 LGADVNEGIVVQIGADSINLTAEETINFLSGGEINLSGKNI
-1132 VSDNF
+1132 SIKSDNF
-1137 NVTSDGTVTMKKAN
+1137 NVTPDGTVIMNKAN

-1178 DNGHTEEGGAYGNV
+1178 DNGHTEEGSAYGNV
-1192 KIKPSGL
+1192 KITPSSL

-1204 QGDRGYGWSLGTDLS
+1204 QGDRGYGWSLETDLS

-1264 NVLKFQCGTN
+1264 NVSKFQCGTN

-1282 TGSCACKGTGG
+1282 TGSCACKGAGG

-1306 AVYFATNIDG
+1306 AVYFVTNVDG

-1321 HVEGTTLSN
+1321 HVEGTTISN
-1330 GKVYAVLDR
+1330 GKVYAVLNR
-1339 QLSISEIINI
+1339 QLDTTEVIYI
-1349 NWCKIEW
+1349 NWCKIDW

>member
-48 CSFKVH
+48 CSFKVY
-54 KEVNGIETPLWDKIK
+54 KEVNGIATPLWDQIK
-69 DLKVFYIPE
+69 DLKVIYIPE

-131 MAYIYDPTDVSNSL
+131 MAYIYDPTDISSSL

-173 ISDKSI
+173 INDKSI

-188 DELNCLIWV
+188 DELNCLVWV

-225 CSECR
+225 CSKCR
-230 THMKKGYGE
+230 TTMTRGYGE

-250 SDSISVTTKDDE
+250 SDSITVTTKDDE

-293 FASFQTEDMSDELV
+293 FAAFQTEDMSKELIDQ
-307 NKINKYQ
+307 INAYQ

-320 KKPYKEIMNGL
+320 RKPYKEIMNGL

-347 SPETDDTDATKE
+347 SPETDDTDANKE

-387 VKSMVD
+387 VKSMAD

-400 KVEIVSS
+400 KVEIASS

-419 VTSVDDEDDTA
+419 VTSVDDENDTA
-430 TNSSDITLLI
+430 INGSDITLLI

-458 QDMSDEECDW
+458 QDMSDEEYDW

-483 QSCIDVLI
+483 QSCIDMLI
-491 DAGVGDPNHEFYS
+491 DSGVGDPNHEFYT
-504 SIYLTYYN
+504 SIYLGYYN

-530 QEDKEAEYENQR
+530 QEDKEAKYEKQR
-542 DNIQTELNF
+542 DNIQSELNF

-613 TDVGNIWTIDEFKE
+613 TDVGNIWTINEFKD
-627 VLDQWKCGN
+627 VLDQWICGN

-641 CDDDIYELRLLN
+641 CDDDIYKLRLLN

-834 NGVNSFI
+834 NGTNSFV
-841 VNPNNETLLSLSN
+841 VNPNDETLISLSN
-854 TSGQILWVDTKG
+854 NNGKILWVDTKG
-866 LLHIQGDG
+866 GLHLRGDG
-874 AGIDFNSNQTI
+874 SGLDITSNEAI
-885 SEIQSNI
+885 SGVSSAI
-892 ETTNKNLEQTNQS
+892 
-905 LNKTN
+905 
-910 SDLSNTNSQLNKTN
+910 SQLN
-924 QKIDGE
+924 DE
-930 IERATK
+930 I
-936 TEKEMSASF
+936 
-945 SATVEGINGKFTT
+945 
-958 TETTLKKYADTVS
+958 
-971 STAQS
+971 
-976 NAITASNSST
+976 
-986 DDKLKNYSTTE
+986 
-997 ASNNYADTVANQ
+997 
-1009 AKTDAIAESNNATD
+1009 
-1023 DKLKNYT
+1023 
-1030 TTVVMNN
+1030 
-1037 KFDLTAKGFTE
+1037 
-1048 EITKETTRA
+1048 
-1057 TGEEEK
+1057 
-1063 LSTSINA
+1063 
-1070 VAGQLVL
+1070 VL
-1077 KVDANGRIAQVSLDA
+1077 KVDDNGRLATVKLGA
-1092 DAKDGTTIKLTG
+1092 DANEGTVVQIGADSINLTAEETINFLSG
-1104 DNLDLTSEYVMNLI
+1104 GEI
-1118 SNGALNLGAKNLSI
+1118 NLSGKNI
-1132 VSDNF
+1132 SIKSDNF
-1137 NVTSDGTVTMKKAN
+1137 NVTKDGKMSCKGATIDGDVVANTLTANTKGSIAGFDISSNGLSVSVTETLPTYSNADITRLQQIIVGLVTPTQADYNRLDMNYDGRLTILDITAIQRLLNGTDSYTQTSTFLLNPKSVKHTIEISNGNNKTTIGAKSIASPSVSATAVYGNSVATNNLLVGHTNDSNGIKHISCGTVTC
-1151 ITGGTLNIGDSQTNE
+1151 D
-1166 SDAIISLSYGYG
+1166 
-1178 DNGHTEEGGAYGNV
+1178 
-1192 KIKPSGL
+1192 
-1199 SIYNQ
+1199 
-1204 QGDRGYGWSLGTDLS
+1204 
-1219 YTGTKAG
+1219 
-1226 GYINCTGVN
+1226 
-1235 TEDINVQGNE
+1235 
-1245 SVISTPNLT
+1245 
-1254 ASNLIQTSRL
+1254 
-1264 NVLKFQCGTN
+1264 
-1274 ATLIKGVR
+1274 
-1282 TGSCACKGTGG
+1282 GSGG
-1293 TSVELSNVTASAR
+1293 TSVILSGVVGSSNCAFFLTNADASLSSAH
-1306 AVYFATNIDG
+1306 IDG
-1316 NTCNA
+1316 SQIN
-1321 HVEGTTLSN
+1321 GTT
-1330 GKVYAVLDR
+1330 VYANLDR
-1339 QLSISEIINI
+1339 ALNSGH
-1349 NWCKIEW
+1349 KIKIAWVKFEW

>member
-48 CSFKVH
+48 CSFKVY
-54 KEVNGIETPLWDKIK
+54 KEVNGIATPLWDQIK
-69 DLKVFYIPE
+69 DLKVIYIPE

-131 MAYIYDPTDVSNSL
+131 MAYIYDPTDISSSL

-173 ISDKSI
+173 INDKSI

-188 DELNCLIWV
+188 DELNCLVWV
-197 DSYDRSISIYDLE
+197 DSYDRSISLYDLD
-210 NSCPKCGHRAENETV
+210 NSCPKCNHRAENETV
-225 CSECR
+225 CSECGA
-230 THMKKGYGE
+230 TMTSGYGE
-239 YFNVPVSNDNL
+239 YFIVPVSNDNL

-262 VKNTFRI
+262 VKNIFRI

-293 FASFQTEDMSDELV
+293 FATFQTEDMSDELID
-307 NKINKYQ
+307 KINSYQ
-314 ELYESK
+314 KLYESK

-347 SPETDDTDATKE
+347 SPETDDTDANKE

-387 VKSMVD
+387 VKSMAD

-400 KVEIVSS
+400 KVEIASS

-419 VTSVDDEDDTA
+419 VTSVDDENDTA
-430 TNSSDITLLI
+430 TNGSDITLLI

-458 QDMSDEECDW
+458 QDMSDEEYDW

-483 QSCIDVLI
+483 QSCIDMLI
-491 DAGVGDPNHEFYS
+491 DSGVGDPNHEFYT
-504 SIYLTYYN
+504 SIYLVYYN

-530 QEDKEAEYENQR
+530 QEDKEAEYEKQR
-542 DNIQTELNF
+542 DSIQSELNF

-613 TDVGNIWTIDEFKE
+613 TDVGNIWTIDEFKD

-641 CDDDIYELRLLN
+641 CDDDIYKLRLLN

-676 GISDIKSV
+676 GISDIKSI

-834 NGVNSFI
+834 NGTNSFV
-841 VNPNNETLLSLSN
+841 VNPNDETLISLSN
-854 TSGQILWVDTKG
+854 NNGKILWVDTKG
-866 LLHIQGDG
+866 GLHLRGDG
-874 AGIDFNSNQTI
+874 SGLDITSNEAI
-885 SEIQSNI
+885 SGVSSAI
-892 ETTNKNLEQTNQS
+892 
-905 LNKTN
+905 
-910 SDLSNTNSQLNKTN
+910 SQLN
-924 QKIDGE
+924 DE
-930 IERATK
+930 I
-936 TEKEMSASF
+936 
-945 SATVEGINGKFTT
+945 
-958 TETTLKKYADTVS
+958 
-971 STAQS
+971 
-976 NAITASNSST
+976 
-986 DDKLKNYSTTE
+986 
-997 ASNNYADTVANQ
+997 
-1009 AKTDAIAESNNATD
+1009 
-1023 DKLKNYT
+1023 
-1030 TTVVMNN
+1030 
-1037 KFDLTAKGFTE
+1037 
-1048 EITKETTRA
+1048 
-1057 TGEEEK
+1057 
-1063 LSTSINA
+1063 
-1070 VAGQLVL
+1070 VL
-1077 KVDANGRIAQVSLDA
+1077 KVDDNGRLATV
-1092 DAKDGTTIKLTG
+1092 K
-1104 DNLDLTSEYVMNLI
+1104 
-1118 SNGALNLGAKNLSI
+1118 LGADVNEGTVVQIGADSINLTAEETINFLSGGEINLSGKNI
-1132 VSDNF
+1132 SIKSDNF
-1137 NVTSDGTVTMKKAN
+1137 NVTPDGTVIMNKAN

-1178 DNGHTEEGGAYGNV
+1178 DNGHTEEGSAYGNV
-1192 KIKPSGL
+1192 KITPSSL

-1219 YTGTKAG
+1219 YIGTKAG

-1264 NVLKFQCGTN
+1264 NVSKFQCGTN

-1282 TGSCACKGTGG
+1282 TGSCACKGAGG

-1306 AVYFATNIDG
+1306 AVYFVTNVDG

-1321 HVEGTTLSN
+1321 HVEGTTISN
-1330 GKVYAVLDR
+1330 GKVYAVLNR
-1339 QLSISEIINI
+1339 QLDTTEVIYI
-1349 NWCKIEW
+1349 NWCKIDW

>member
-48 CSFKVH
+48 CSFKVY
-54 KEVNGIETPLWDKIK
+54 KEVNGIATPLWDQIK
-69 DLKVFYIPE
+69 DLKVIYIPE

-131 MAYIYDPTDVSNSL
+131 MAYIYDPTDISSSL

-188 DELNCLIWV
+188 DELNCLVWV
-197 DSYDRSISIYDLE
+197 NSYDRSISLYDLD
-210 NSCPKCGHRAENETV
+210 NSCPKCNHRAENETV
-225 CSECR
+225 CSECGA
-230 THMKKGYGE
+230 TMTSGYGE
-239 YFNVPVSNDNL
+239 YFTVPVSNDNL

-293 FASFQTEDMSDELV
+293 FATFQTEDMSDELID
-307 NKINKYQ
+307 KINSYQ
-314 ELYESK
+314 KLYESK

-331 YDTIDQILYLT
+331 YNTIDQILYLT

-347 SPETDDTDATKE
+347 SPETDDTDANKE

-387 VKSMVD
+387 VKSMAD

-400 KVEIVSS
+400 KVEIASS
-407 TYSNQV
+407 TYNNQV

-419 VTSVDDEDDTA
+419 VTSIDDENDTT
-430 TNSSDITLLI
+430 TNGSDITLLI

-445 TFITQKIQKILDK
+445 TFITQKIQKILNK
-458 QDMSDEECDW
+458 QDMSDEEYDW

-483 QSCIDVLI
+483 QSCIDMLI
-491 DAGVGDPNHEFYS
+491 DSGVGDPNHEFYT
-504 SIYLTYYN
+504 SIYLVYYN

-530 QEDKEAEYENQR
+530 QEDKEAEYEKQR
-542 DNIQTELNF
+542 DSIQSELNF
-551 EKYLGKDLYS
+551 ERYLGKDLYS

-613 TDVGNIWTIDEFKE
+613 TDVGNIWTIDEFKD

-641 CDDDIYELRLLN
+641 CDNDIYKLRLLN

-788 KHPGDMLS
+788 KHQGNMLS

-834 NGVNSFI
+834 NGTNSFV
-841 VNPNNETLLSLSN
+841 VNPNEETLISLSN
-854 TSGQILWVDTKG
+854 NNGKILWVDTKG
-866 LLHIQGDG
+866 GLHLRGDG
-874 AGIDFNSNQTI
+874 SGLDITSNEAI
-885 SEIQSNI
+885 SGVSSAI
-892 ETTNKNLEQTNQS
+892 
-905 LNKTN
+905 
-910 SDLSNTNSQLNKTN
+910 SQLNDEIVL
-924 QKIDGE
+924 KIDDNGRLATVKLGTEANEGTIVKIGADSINLTAEETINFLSDGE
-930 IERATK
+930 I
-936 TEKEMSASF
+936 
-945 SATVEGINGKFTT
+945 
-958 TETTLKKYADTVS
+958 
-971 STAQS
+971 
-976 NAITASNSST
+976 
-986 DDKLKNYSTTE
+986 
-997 ASNNYADTVANQ
+997 
-1009 AKTDAIAESNNATD
+1009 
-1023 DKLKNYT
+1023 
-1030 TTVVMNN
+1030 
-1037 KFDLTAKGFTE
+1037 
-1048 EITKETTRA
+1048 
-1057 TGEEEK
+1057 
-1063 LSTSINA
+1063 
-1070 VAGQLVL
+1070 
-1077 KVDANGRIAQVSLDA
+1077 
-1092 DAKDGTTIKLTG
+1092 
-1104 DNLDLTSEYVMNLI
+1104 
-1118 SNGALNLGAKNLSI
+1118 NLSGKNI
-1132 VSDNF
+1132 SIKSDNF
-1137 NVTSDGTVTMKKAN
+1137 NVTPDGTVIMNKAN
-1151 ITGGTLNIGDSQTNE
+1151 ITGGTLNIGNSQTNE

-1178 DNGHTEEGGAYGNV
+1178 DNGHTEEGSAYGNV
-1192 KIKPSGL
+1192 KITPSSL

-1235 TEDINVQGNE
+1235 TEDINVQGSE

-1264 NVLKFQCGTN
+1264 NVSKFQCGTN
-1274 ATLIKGVR
+1274 ATLIKGIR
-1282 TGSCACKGTGG
+1282 TGSCACKGAGG

-1306 AVYFATNIDG
+1306 AVYFVTNVDG

-1321 HVEGTTLSN
+1321 HVEGTTISN
-1330 GKVYAVLDR
+1330 GKVYAVLNR
-1339 QLSISEIINI
+1339 QLDTTEVIYI

>member
-48 CSFKVH
+48 CSFKVY
-54 KEVNGIETPLWDKIK
+54 KEVNGIATPLWDQIK
-69 DLKVFYIPE
+69 DLKVIYIPE

-131 MAYIYDPTDVSNSL
+131 MAYIYDPTDISSSL

-173 ISDKSI
+173 INDKSI

-188 DELNCLIWV
+188 DELNCLVWV

-225 CSECR
+225 CSKCR
-230 THMKKGYGE
+230 TTMTRGYGE

-250 SDSISVTTKDDE
+250 SDSITVTTKDDE

-293 FASFQTEDMSDELV
+293 FAAFQTEDMSKELIDQ
-307 NKINKYQ
+307 INAYQ

-320 KKPYKEIMNGL
+320 RKPYKEIMNGL

-347 SPETDDTDATKE
+347 SPETDDTDANKE

-372 VQNLRVAGVTTVNNA
+372 VQNLRVAGMTTVNNA
-387 VKSMVD
+387 VKSMAD

-400 KVEIVSS
+400 KVEIASS

-419 VTSVDDEDDTA
+419 VTSVDDENDTA
-430 TNSSDITLLI
+430 INGSDITLLI

-458 QDMSDEECDW
+458 QDMSDEEYDW

-483 QSCIDVLI
+483 QSCIDMLI
-491 DAGVGDPNHEFYS
+491 DSGVGDPNHEFYT
-504 SIYLTYYN
+504 SIYLVYYN

-530 QEDKEAEYENQR
+530 QEDKEAEYEKQR
-542 DNIQTELNF
+542 DSIQSELNF

-593 LLEVAQKEIVKA
+593 LLKVAQKEIVKA

-613 TDVGNIWTIDEFKE
+613 TDVGNIWTINELKD
-627 VLDQWKCGN
+627 VLDQWICGN

-641 CDDDIYELRLLN
+641 CDDDIYKLRLLN

-834 NGVNSFI
+834 NGTNSFV
-841 VNPNNETLLSLSN
+841 VNPNDETLLSLSN
-854 TSGQILWVDTKG
+854 NNGKILWVDTKG
-866 LLHIQGDG
+866 GLHLRGDG
-874 AGIDFNSNQTI
+874 SGLDITSNEAI
-885 SEIQSNI
+885 SGVSSAI
-892 ETTNKNLEQTNQS
+892 
-905 LNKTN
+905 
-910 SDLSNTNSQLNKTN
+910 SQLNDEIVL
-924 QKIDGE
+924 KIDDNGRLATVKLGTDANEGTIVKIGADSINLTAEETINFLSGGE
-930 IERATK
+930 I
-936 TEKEMSASF
+936 
-945 SATVEGINGKFTT
+945 
-958 TETTLKKYADTVS
+958 
-971 STAQS
+971 
-976 NAITASNSST
+976 
-986 DDKLKNYSTTE
+986 
-997 ASNNYADTVANQ
+997 
-1009 AKTDAIAESNNATD
+1009 
-1023 DKLKNYT
+1023 
-1030 TTVVMNN
+1030 
-1037 KFDLTAKGFTE
+1037 
-1048 EITKETTRA
+1048 
-1057 TGEEEK
+1057 
-1063 LSTSINA
+1063 
-1070 VAGQLVL
+1070 
-1077 KVDANGRIAQVSLDA
+1077 
-1092 DAKDGTTIKLTG
+1092 
-1104 DNLDLTSEYVMNLI
+1104 
-1118 SNGALNLGAKNLSI
+1118 NLSGKNI
-1132 VSDNF
+1132 SIKSDNF
-1137 NVTSDGTVTMKKAN
+1137 NVTPDGTVIMNKAN

-1178 DNGHTEEGGAYGNV
+1178 DNGHTEEGSAYGNV
-1192 KIKPSGL
+1192 KITPSSL

-1264 NVLKFQCGTN
+1264 NVSKFQCGTN

-1282 TGSCACKGTGG
+1282 TGSCACKGAGG

-1306 AVYFATNIDG
+1306 AVYFVTNVDG

-1321 HVEGTTLSN
+1321 HVEGTTISN
-1330 GKVYAVLDR
+1330 GKVYAVLNR
-1339 QLSISEIINI
+1339 QLDTTEVIYI
-1349 NWCKIEW
+1349 NWCKIDW

>member
-48 CSFKVH
+48 CSFKVY
-54 KEVNGIETPLWDKIK
+54 KEVNGIATPLWDQIK
-69 DLKVFYIPE
+69 DLKVIYIPE

-131 MAYIYDPTDVSNSL
+131 MAYIYDPTDISSSL

-188 DELNCLIWV
+188 DELNCLVWV
-197 DSYDRSISIYDLE
+197 DSYDRSISLYDLD
-210 NSCPKCGHRAENETV
+210 NSCPKCNHRAENETV
-225 CSECR
+225 CSECGA
-230 THMKKGYGE
+230 TMTSGYGE
-239 YFNVPVSNDNL
+239 YFTVPVSNDNL

-293 FASFQTEDMSDELV
+293 FATFQTEDMSDELID
-307 NKINKYQ
+307 KINSYQ
-314 ELYESK
+314 KLYESK

-331 YDTIDQILYLT
+331 YNTIDQILYLT

-347 SPETDDTDATKE
+347 SPETDDTDANKE

-387 VKSMVD
+387 VKSMAD

-400 KVEIVSS
+400 KVEIASS

-419 VTSVDDEDDTA
+419 VTSVDDENDTA
-430 TNSSDITLLI
+430 TNGSDITLLI

-458 QDMSDEECDW
+458 QDMSDEEYDW

-483 QSCIDVLI
+483 QSCIDMLI
-491 DAGVGDPNHEFYS
+491 DSGVGDPNHEFYT
-504 SIYLTYYN
+504 SIYLVYYN

-530 QEDKEAEYENQR
+530 QEDKEAEYEKQR
-542 DNIQTELNF
+542 DSIQSELNF

-613 TDVGNIWTIDEFKE
+613 TDVGNIWTIDEFKD

-834 NGVNSFI
+834 NGTNSFV
-841 VNPNNETLLSLSN
+841 VNPNDETLISLSN
-854 TSGQILWVDTKG
+854 NNGKILWVDTKG
-866 LLHIQGDG
+866 GLHLRGDG
-874 AGIDFNSNQTI
+874 SGLDITSNEAI
-885 SEIQSNI
+885 SGVSSAI
-892 ETTNKNLEQTNQS
+892 
-905 LNKTN
+905 
-910 SDLSNTNSQLNKTN
+910 SQLN
-924 QKIDGE
+924 DE
-930 IERATK
+930 I
-936 TEKEMSASF
+936 
-945 SATVEGINGKFTT
+945 
-958 TETTLKKYADTVS
+958 
-971 STAQS
+971 
-976 NAITASNSST
+976 
-986 DDKLKNYSTTE
+986 
-997 ASNNYADTVANQ
+997 
-1009 AKTDAIAESNNATD
+1009 
-1023 DKLKNYT
+1023 
-1030 TTVVMNN
+1030 
-1037 KFDLTAKGFTE
+1037 
-1048 EITKETTRA
+1048 
-1057 TGEEEK
+1057 
-1063 LSTSINA
+1063 
-1070 VAGQLVL
+1070 VL
-1077 KVDANGRIAQVSLDA
+1077 KVDDNGRLATVKLGA
-1092 DAKDGTTIKLTG
+1092 DANEGTIVKIGADSINLTAEETINFLSG
-1104 DNLDLTSEYVMNLI
+1104 GEI
-1118 SNGALNLGAKNLSI
+1118 NLSGKNI
-1132 VSDNF
+1132 SIKSDNF
-1137 NVTSDGTVTMKKAN
+1137 NVTPDGTVIMNKAN

-1178 DNGHTEEGGAYGNV
+1178 DNGHTEEGSAYGNV
-1192 KIKPSGL
+1192 KITPSSL

-1264 NVLKFQCGTN
+1264 NVSKFQCGTN

-1282 TGSCACKGTGG
+1282 TGSCACKGAGG

-1306 AVYFATNIDG
+1306 AVYFVTNVDG

-1321 HVEGTTLSN
+1321 HVEGTTISN
-1330 GKVYAVLDR
+1330 GKVYAVLNR
-1339 QLSISEIINI
+1339 QLDTTEVIYI
-1349 NWCKIEW
+1349 NWCKIDW

>member
-48 CSFKVH
+48 CSFKVY
-54 KEVNGIETPLWDKIK
+54 KEVNGIATPLWDQIK
-69 DLKVFYIPE
+69 DLKVIYIPE

-131 MAYIYDPTDVSNSL
+131 MAYIYDPTDISSSL

-188 DELNCLIWV
+188 DELNCLVWV
-197 DSYDRSISIYDLE
+197 DSYDRSISLYDLD
-210 NSCPKCGHRAENETV
+210 NSCPKCNHRAENETV
-225 CSECR
+225 CSECGA
-230 THMKKGYGE
+230 TMTSGYGE
-239 YFNVPVSNDNL
+239 YFTVPVSNDNL

-293 FASFQTEDMSDELV
+293 FATFQTEDMSDELID
-307 NKINKYQ
+307 KINSYQ
-314 ELYESK
+314 KLYESK

-331 YDTIDQILYLT
+331 YNTIDQILYLT

-347 SPETDDTDATKE
+347 SPETDDTDANKE

-387 VKSMVD
+387 VKSMAD

-400 KVEIVSS
+400 KVEIASS

-419 VTSVDDEDDTA
+419 VTSVDDENDTA
-430 TNSSDITLLI
+430 INGSDITLLI

-458 QDMSDEECDW
+458 QDMSDEEYDW

-483 QSCIDVLI
+483 QSCIDMLI
-491 DAGVGDPNHEFYS
+491 DSGVGDPNHEFYT
-504 SIYLTYYN
+504 SIYLVYYN

-530 QEDKEAEYENQR
+530 QEDKEAKYEKQR
-542 DNIQTELNF
+542 DNIQSELNF

-613 TDVGNIWTIDEFKE
+613 TDVGNIWTINEFKD
-627 VLDQWKCGN
+627 VLDQWICGN

-641 CDDDIYELRLLN
+641 CDDDIYKLRLLN

-676 GISDIKSV
+676 GISDIKSI

-788 KHPGDMLS
+788 EHPGDMLS
-796 AYGVLGET
+796 AYGVIGET
-804 IIGKLLLGE
+804 IVGKLLLGE

-834 NGVNSFI
+834 NGTNSFV
-841 VNPNNETLLSLSN
+841 VNPNDETLISLSN
-854 TSGQILWVDTKG
+854 NNGKILWVDTKG
-866 LLHIQGDG
+866 GLHLRGDG
-874 AGIDFNSNQTI
+874 SGLDITSNEAI
-885 SEIQSNI
+885 SGVSSAI
-892 ETTNKNLEQTNQS
+892 
-905 LNKTN
+905 
-910 SDLSNTNSQLNKTN
+910 SQLN
-924 QKIDGE
+924 DE
-930 IERATK
+930 I
-936 TEKEMSASF
+936 
-945 SATVEGINGKFTT
+945 
-958 TETTLKKYADTVS
+958 
-971 STAQS
+971 
-976 NAITASNSST
+976 
-986 DDKLKNYSTTE
+986 
-997 ASNNYADTVANQ
+997 
-1009 AKTDAIAESNNATD
+1009 
-1023 DKLKNYT
+1023 
-1030 TTVVMNN
+1030 
-1037 KFDLTAKGFTE
+1037 
-1048 EITKETTRA
+1048 
-1057 TGEEEK
+1057 
-1063 LSTSINA
+1063 
-1070 VAGQLVL
+1070 VL
-1077 KVDANGRIAQVSLDA
+1077 KVDDNGRLATVKLGA
-1092 DAKDGTTIKLTG
+1092 DANEGTVVQIGADSINLTAEETINFLSG
-1104 DNLDLTSEYVMNLI
+1104 GEI
-1118 SNGALNLGAKNLSI
+1118 NLSGKNI
-1132 VSDNF
+1132 SIKSDNF
-1137 NVTSDGTVTMKKAN
+1137 NVTKDGKMSCKGATIDGDVVANTLTANTKGSIAGFDISSNGLSVSVTETLPTYSNAD
-1151 ITGGTLNIGDSQTNE
+1151 ITRLQQIIVGLVTPTQADYNRLDMNYDGRLTTLDIAAIQRLLNGTDSYTQTSTFLLNPKSIKHTIEISNKNNKTTIGAKSIASPSVSATEVYGNSVATNNLLVGHTNDSNGIKHISCGTATCNGSGNTSVILSGVIGSSNCAFFLTNA
-1166 SDAIISLSYGYG
+1166 DASLS
-1178 DNGHTEEGGAYGNV
+1178 
-1192 KIKPSGL
+1192 S
-1199 SIYNQ
+1199 
-1204 QGDRGYGWSLGTDLS
+1204 
-1219 YTGTKAG
+1219 
-1226 GYINCTGVN
+1226 
-1235 TEDINVQGNE
+1235 
-1245 SVISTPNLT
+1245 
-1254 ASNLIQTSRL
+1254 
-1264 NVLKFQCGTN
+1264 
-1274 ATLIKGVR
+1274 
-1282 TGSCACKGTGG
+1282 
-1293 TSVELSNVTASAR
+1293 
-1306 AVYFATNIDG
+1306 
-1316 NTCNA
+1316 A
-1321 HVEGTTLSN
+1321 HVDGSQINGTI
-1330 GKVYAVLDR
+1330 VYANLDR
-1339 QLSISEIINI
+1339 ALNSGQNI
-1349 NWCKIEW
+1349 KIAWVKFEW

>member
-48 CSFKVH
+48 CSFKVY
-54 KEVNGIETPLWDKIK
+54 KEVNGIATPLWDQIK
-69 DLKVFYIPE
+69 DLKVIYIPE

-131 MAYIYDPTDVSNSL
+131 MAYIYDPTDISSSL

-173 ISDKSI
+173 INDKSI

-188 DELNCLIWV
+188 DELNCLVWV

-225 CSECR
+225 CSKCR
-230 THMKKGYGE
+230 TTMTRGYGE

-250 SDSISVTTKDDE
+250 SDSITVTTKDDE

-293 FASFQTEDMSDELV
+293 FAAFQTEDMSKELIDQ
-307 NKINKYQ
+307 INAYQ

-320 KKPYKEIMNGL
+320 RKPYKEIMNGL

-347 SPETDDTDATKE
+347 SPETDDTDANKE

-372 VQNLRVAGVTTVNNA
+372 VQNLRVAGMTTVNNA
-387 VKSMVD
+387 VKSMAD

-400 KVEIVSS
+400 KVEIASS

-419 VTSVDDEDDTA
+419 VTSVDDENDTA
-430 TNSSDITLLI
+430 INGSDITLLI

-458 QDMSDEECDW
+458 QDMSDEEYDW

-483 QSCIDVLI
+483 QSCIDMLI
-491 DAGVGDPNHEFYS
+491 DSGVGDPNHEFYT
-504 SIYLTYYN
+504 SIYLVYYN

-530 QEDKEAEYENQR
+530 QEDKEAKYEKQR
-542 DNIQTELNF
+542 DNIQSELNF

-613 TDVGNIWTIDEFKE
+613 TDVGNIWTINEFKD
-627 VLDQWKCGN
+627 VLDQWICGN

-641 CDDDIYELRLLN
+641 CDDDIYKLRLLN

-834 NGVNSFI
+834 NGTNSFV
-841 VNPNNETLLSLSN
+841 VNPNDETLISLSN
-854 TSGQILWVDTKG
+854 NNGKILWVDTKG
-866 LLHIQGDG
+866 GLHLRGDG
-874 AGIDFNSNQTI
+874 SGLDITSNEAI
-885 SEIQSNI
+885 SGVSSAI
-892 ETTNKNLEQTNQS
+892 
-905 LNKTN
+905 
-910 SDLSNTNSQLNKTN
+910 SQLN
-924 QKIDGE
+924 DE
-930 IERATK
+930 I
-936 TEKEMSASF
+936 
-945 SATVEGINGKFTT
+945 
-958 TETTLKKYADTVS
+958 
-971 STAQS
+971 
-976 NAITASNSST
+976 
-986 DDKLKNYSTTE
+986 
-997 ASNNYADTVANQ
+997 
-1009 AKTDAIAESNNATD
+1009 
-1023 DKLKNYT
+1023 
-1030 TTVVMNN
+1030 
-1037 KFDLTAKGFTE
+1037 
-1048 EITKETTRA
+1048 
-1057 TGEEEK
+1057 
-1063 LSTSINA
+1063 
-1070 VAGQLVL
+1070 VL
-1077 KVDANGRIAQVSLDA
+1077 KVDDNGRLATV
-1092 DAKDGTTIKLTG
+1092 K
-1104 DNLDLTSEYVMNLI
+1104 
-1118 SNGALNLGAKNLSI
+1118 LGADVNEGTVVQIGADSINLTAEETINFLSGGEINLSGKNI
-1132 VSDNF
+1132 SIKSDNF
-1137 NVTSDGTVTMKKAN
+1137 NVTKDGKMSCQGATIDGDVVANTLTANTKGSIAGFDISSNGLSVSVTETLPTYSNADITRLQQIIVGLVTPTQADYNRLDMNYDGRLTTLDIAAIQRLLNGTDSYTQTSTFLLNPKSVKHTIEISNGNNKTTIGAKSIASPSVSATAAYGNSVATNNLLVGHTNDSNGIKHISCGTVTC
-1151 ITGGTLNIGDSQTNE
+1151 D
-1166 SDAIISLSYGYG
+1166 
-1178 DNGHTEEGGAYGNV
+1178 
-1192 KIKPSGL
+1192 
-1199 SIYNQ
+1199 
-1204 QGDRGYGWSLGTDLS
+1204 
-1219 YTGTKAG
+1219 
-1226 GYINCTGVN
+1226 
-1235 TEDINVQGNE
+1235 
-1245 SVISTPNLT
+1245 
-1254 ASNLIQTSRL
+1254 
-1264 NVLKFQCGTN
+1264 
-1274 ATLIKGVR
+1274 
-1282 TGSCACKGTGG
+1282 GSGG
-1293 TSVELSNVTASAR
+1293 TSVILSGVVGSSNCAFFLTNADASLSSAH
-1306 AVYFATNIDG
+1306 IDG
-1316 NTCNA
+1316 SQIN
-1321 HVEGTTLSN
+1321 GTT
-1330 GKVYAVLDR
+1330 VYANLDR
-1339 QLSISEIINI
+1339 ALNSGH
-1349 NWCKIEW
+1349 KIKIAWVKFEW

>member
-48 CSFKVH
+48 CSFKVY
-54 KEVNGIETPLWDKIK
+54 KEVNGIATPLWDQIK
-69 DLKVFYIPE
+69 DLKVIYIPE

-131 MAYIYDPTDVSNSL
+131 MAYIYDPTDISSSL

-173 ISDKSI
+173 INDKSI

-188 DELNCLIWV
+188 DELNCLVWV

-225 CSECR
+225 CSKCR
-230 THMKKGYGE
+230 TTMTRGYGE

-250 SDSISVTTKDDE
+250 SDSITVTTKDDE

-293 FASFQTEDMSDELV
+293 FAAFQTEDMSKELIDQ
-307 NKINKYQ
+307 INAYQ

-320 KKPYKEIMNGL
+320 RKPYKEIMNGL

-347 SPETDDTDATKE
+347 SPETDDTDANKE

-387 VKSMVD
+387 VKSIAD

-400 KVEIVSS
+400 KVEIASS

-419 VTSVDDEDDTA
+419 VTSVDDENDTA
-430 TNSSDITLLI
+430 INGSDITLLI

-458 QDMSDEECDW
+458 QDMSDEEYDW

-483 QSCIDVLI
+483 QSCIDMLI
-491 DAGVGDPNHEFYS
+491 DSGVGDPNHEFYT
-504 SIYLTYYN
+504 SIYLVYYN

-530 QEDKEAEYENQR
+530 QEDKEAKYEKQR
-542 DNIQTELNF
+542 DNIQSELNF

-613 TDVGNIWTIDEFKE
+613 TDVGNIWTINEFKD
-627 VLDQWKCGN
+627 VLDQWICGN

-641 CDDDIYELRLLN
+641 CDDDIYKLRLLN

-834 NGVNSFI
+834 NGTNSFV
-841 VNPNNETLLSLSN
+841 VNPNDETLISLSN
-854 TSGQILWVDTKG
+854 NNGKILWVDTKG
-866 LLHIQGDG
+866 ELHLRGDG
-874 AGIDFNSNQTI
+874 SGLDITSNEAI
-885 SEIQSNI
+885 SGVSSAI
-892 ETTNKNLEQTNQS
+892 
-905 LNKTN
+905 
-910 SDLSNTNSQLNKTN
+910 SQLN
-924 QKIDGE
+924 DE
-930 IERATK
+930 I
-936 TEKEMSASF
+936 
-945 SATVEGINGKFTT
+945 
-958 TETTLKKYADTVS
+958 
-971 STAQS
+971 
-976 NAITASNSST
+976 
-986 DDKLKNYSTTE
+986 
-997 ASNNYADTVANQ
+997 
-1009 AKTDAIAESNNATD
+1009 
-1023 DKLKNYT
+1023 
-1030 TTVVMNN
+1030 
-1037 KFDLTAKGFTE
+1037 
-1048 EITKETTRA
+1048 
-1057 TGEEEK
+1057 
-1063 LSTSINA
+1063 
-1070 VAGQLVL
+1070 VL
-1077 KVDANGRIAQVSLDA
+1077 KVDDNGRLATV
-1092 DAKDGTTIKLTG
+1092 K
-1104 DNLDLTSEYVMNLI
+1104 
-1118 SNGALNLGAKNLSI
+1118 LGADVNEGTVVQIGADSINLTAEETINFLSGGEINLSGKNI
-1132 VSDNF
+1132 SIKSDNF
-1137 NVTSDGTVTMKKAN
+1137 NVTPDGTVIMNKAN

-1178 DNGHTEEGGAYGNV
+1178 DNGHTEEGSAYGNV
-1192 KIKPSGL
+1192 KITPSSL

-1204 QGDRGYGWSLGTDLS
+1204 QGDRGYGWSLETDLS

-1264 NVLKFQCGTN
+1264 NVSKFQCGTN

-1282 TGSCACKGTGG
+1282 TGSCACKGAGG

-1306 AVYFATNIDG
+1306 AVYFVTNVDG

-1321 HVEGTTLSN
+1321 HVEGTTISN
-1330 GKVYAVLDR
+1330 GKVYAVLNR
-1339 QLSISEIINI
+1339 QLDTTEVIYI
-1349 NWCKIEW
+1349 NWCKIDW

>member
-1 MVYPILD
+1 MVHPILD
-8 MNNNVVTPTV
+8 MNNNVVTPTI

-37 SITPDM
+37 SITPNM

-48 CSFKVH
+48 CSFKVY
-54 KEVNGIETPLWDKIK
+54 KEVNGIATPLWDQIK
-69 DLKVFYIPE
+69 DLKVIYIPE

-131 MAYIYDPTDVSNSL
+131 MAYIYDPTDISSSL

-173 ISDKSI
+173 INDKSI

-188 DELNCLIWV
+188 DELNCLVWV

-225 CSECR
+225 CSKCR
-230 THMKKGYGE
+230 TTMTRGYGE

-250 SDSISVTTKDDE
+250 SDSITVTTKDDE

-293 FASFQTEDMSDELV
+293 FAAFQTEDMSKELIDQ
-307 NKINKYQ
+307 INAYQ

-347 SPETDDTDATKE
+347 SPETDDTDANKE

-387 VKSMVD
+387 VKSMAD

-400 KVEIVSS
+400 KVEIASS
-407 TYSNQV
+407 IYSNQV

-419 VTSVDDEDDTA
+419 VTSVDDENDTV
-430 TNSSDITLLI
+430 TNGSDITLLI

-458 QDMSDEECDW
+458 QDMSDEEYDW

-483 QSCIDVLI
+483 QSCIDMLI
-491 DAGVGDPNHEFYS
+491 DSGVGDPNHEFYA
-504 SIYLTYYN
+504 SIYLVYYN

-530 QEDKEAEYENQR
+530 QEDKEAEYEKQR

-613 TDVGNIWTIDEFKE
+613 TDVGNIWTIDEFKD

-834 NGVNSFI
+834 NGTNSFV
-841 VNPNNETLLSLSN
+841 VNPNDETLISLSN
-854 TSGQILWVDTKG
+854 NNGKILWVDTKG
-866 LLHIQGDG
+866 GLHLRGDG
-874 AGIDFNSNQTI
+874 SGLDITSNEAI
-885 SEIQSNI
+885 SGVSSAI
-892 ETTNKNLEQTNQS
+892 
-905 LNKTN
+905 
-910 SDLSNTNSQLNKTN
+910 SQLN
-924 QKIDGE
+924 DE
-930 IERATK
+930 I
-936 TEKEMSASF
+936 
-945 SATVEGINGKFTT
+945 
-958 TETTLKKYADTVS
+958 
-971 STAQS
+971 
-976 NAITASNSST
+976 
-986 DDKLKNYSTTE
+986 
-997 ASNNYADTVANQ
+997 
-1009 AKTDAIAESNNATD
+1009 
-1023 DKLKNYT
+1023 
-1030 TTVVMNN
+1030 
-1037 KFDLTAKGFTE
+1037 
-1048 EITKETTRA
+1048 
-1057 TGEEEK
+1057 
-1063 LSTSINA
+1063 
-1070 VAGQLVL
+1070 VL
-1077 KVDANGRIAQVSLDA
+1077 KVDDNGRLATVKLGA
-1092 DAKDGTTIKLTG
+1092 DANEGTVVQIGADSINLTAEETINFLSG
-1104 DNLDLTSEYVMNLI
+1104 GEI
-1118 SNGALNLGAKNLSI
+1118 NLSGKNI
-1132 VSDNF
+1132 SIKSDNF
-1137 NVTSDGTVTMKKAN
+1137 NVTPDGTVIMNKAN

-1178 DNGHTEEGGAYGNV
+1178 DNGHTEEGSAYGNV
-1192 KIKPSGL
+1192 KITPSSL

-1264 NVLKFQCGTN
+1264 NVSKFQCGTN

-1282 TGSCACKGTGG
+1282 TGSCACKGAGG

-1306 AVYFATNIDG
+1306 AVYFVTNVDG

-1321 HVEGTTLSN
+1321 HVEGTTISN
-1330 GKVYAVLDR
+1330 GKVYAVLNR
-1339 QLSISEIINI
+1339 QLDTTEVIYI
-1349 NWCKIEW
+1349 NWCKIDW

>member
-48 CSFKVH
+48 CSFKVY
-54 KEVNGIETPLWDKIK
+54 KEVNGIATPLWDQIK
-69 DLKVFYIPE
+69 DLKVIYIPE

-131 MAYIYDPTDVSNSL
+131 MAYIYDPTDISSSL

-161 DASLCKLVRSFS
+161 DASLCKLVCSFS
-173 ISDKSI
+173 INDKSI

-188 DELNCLIWV
+188 DELNCLVWV

-225 CSECR
+225 CSKCR
-230 THMKKGYGE
+230 TTMTRGYGE

-250 SDSISVTTKDDE
+250 SDSITVTTKDDE

-293 FASFQTEDMSDELV
+293 FAAFQTEDMSKELIDQ
-307 NKINKYQ
+307 INAYQ

-320 KKPYKEIMNGL
+320 RKPYKEIMNGL

-347 SPETDDTDATKE
+347 SPETDDTDANKE

-387 VKSMVD
+387 VKSMAD

-400 KVEIVSS
+400 KVEIASS

-419 VTSVDDEDDTA
+419 VTSVDDENDTA
-430 TNSSDITLLI
+430 INGSDITLLI

-458 QDMSDEECDW
+458 QDMSDEEYDW

-483 QSCIDVLI
+483 QSCIDMLI
-491 DAGVGDPNHEFYS
+491 DSGVGDPNHEFYT
-504 SIYLTYYN
+504 SIYLVYYN

-530 QEDKEAEYENQR
+530 QEDKEAKYEKQR
-542 DNIQTELNF
+542 DNIQSELNF

-613 TDVGNIWTIDEFKE
+613 TDVGNIWTINEFKD

-705 QETGKTVSEW
+705 QETEKTVSEW

-834 NGVNSFI
+834 NGTNSFV
-841 VNPNNETLLSLSN
+841 VNPNDETLISLSN
-854 TSGQILWVDTKG
+854 NNGKILWVDTKG
-866 LLHIQGDG
+866 GLHLRGDG
-874 AGIDFNSNQTI
+874 SGLDITSNEAI
-885 SEIQSNI
+885 SGVSSAI
-892 ETTNKNLEQTNQS
+892 
-905 LNKTN
+905 
-910 SDLSNTNSQLNKTN
+910 SQLN
-924 QKIDGE
+924 DE
-930 IERATK
+930 I
-936 TEKEMSASF
+936 
-945 SATVEGINGKFTT
+945 
-958 TETTLKKYADTVS
+958 
-971 STAQS
+971 
-976 NAITASNSST
+976 
-986 DDKLKNYSTTE
+986 
-997 ASNNYADTVANQ
+997 
-1009 AKTDAIAESNNATD
+1009 
-1023 DKLKNYT
+1023 
-1030 TTVVMNN
+1030 
-1037 KFDLTAKGFTE
+1037 
-1048 EITKETTRA
+1048 
-1057 TGEEEK
+1057 
-1063 LSTSINA
+1063 
-1070 VAGQLVL
+1070 VL
-1077 KVDANGRIAQVSLDA
+1077 KVDDNGRLATVKLGA
-1092 DAKDGTTIKLTG
+1092 DANEGTVVQIGADSINLTAEETINFLSG
-1104 DNLDLTSEYVMNLI
+1104 GEI
-1118 SNGALNLGAKNLSI
+1118 NLSGKNI
-1132 VSDNF
+1132 SIKSDNF
-1137 NVTSDGTVTMKKAN
+1137 NVTKDGKMSCKGATIDGDVVANTLTANTKGSIAGFDISSNGLSVSVTETLPTYSNADITRLQQIIVGLVTPTQADYNRLDMNYDGRLTTLDIAAIQRLLNGTDSYTQTSTFLLNPKSVKHTIEISNGNNKTTIGAKSIASPSVSATAVYGNSVATNNLLVGHTNDSNGIKHISCGTVTC
-1151 ITGGTLNIGDSQTNE
+1151 D
-1166 SDAIISLSYGYG
+1166 
-1178 DNGHTEEGGAYGNV
+1178 
-1192 KIKPSGL
+1192 
-1199 SIYNQ
+1199 
-1204 QGDRGYGWSLGTDLS
+1204 
-1219 YTGTKAG
+1219 
-1226 GYINCTGVN
+1226 
-1235 TEDINVQGNE
+1235 
-1245 SVISTPNLT
+1245 
-1254 ASNLIQTSRL
+1254 
-1264 NVLKFQCGTN
+1264 
-1274 ATLIKGVR
+1274 
-1282 TGSCACKGTGG
+1282 GSGG
-1293 TSVELSNVTASAR
+1293 TSVILSGVVGSSNCAFFLTNADASLSSAH
-1306 AVYFATNIDG
+1306 IDG
-1316 NTCNA
+1316 SQIN
-1321 HVEGTTLSN
+1321 GTT
-1330 GKVYAVLDR
+1330 VYANLDR
-1339 QLSISEIINI
+1339 ALNSGH
-1349 NWCKIEW
+1349 KIKIAWVKFEW

>member
-48 CSFKVH
+48 CSFKVY
-54 KEVNGIETPLWDKIK
+54 KEVNGIATPLWDQIK
-69 DLKVFYIPE
+69 DLKVIYIPE

-131 MAYIYDPTDVSNSL
+131 MAYIYDPTDISSSL

-173 ISDKSI
+173 INDKSI

-188 DELNCLIWV
+188 DELNCLVWV

-225 CSECR
+225 CSKCR
-230 THMKKGYGE
+230 TTMTRGYGE

-250 SDSISVTTKDDE
+250 SDSITVTTKDDE

-293 FASFQTEDMSDELV
+293 FAAFQTEDMSKELIDQ
-307 NKINKYQ
+307 INAYQ

-320 KKPYKEIMNGL
+320 RKPYKEIMNGL

-347 SPETDDTDATKE
+347 SPETDDTDANKE

-387 VKSMVD
+387 VKSMAD

-400 KVEIVSS
+400 KVEIASS

-419 VTSVDDEDDTA
+419 VTSVDDENDTA
-430 TNSSDITLLI
+430 INGFDITLLI

-458 QDMSDEECDW
+458 QDMSDEEYDW

-483 QSCIDVLI
+483 QSCIDMLI
-491 DAGVGDPNHEFYS
+491 DSGVGDPNHEFYT
-504 SIYLTYYN
+504 SIYLVYYN

-530 QEDKEAEYENQR
+530 QEDKEAKYEKQR
-542 DNIQTELNF
+542 DNIQSELNF

-613 TDVGNIWTIDEFKE
+613 TDVGNIWTIDELKD
-627 VLDQWKCGN
+627 VLDQWKCGK

-834 NGVNSFI
+834 NGTNSFV
-841 VNPNNETLLSLSN
+841 VNPNDETLISLSN
-854 TSGQILWVDTKG
+854 NNGKILWVDTKG
-866 LLHIQGDG
+866 GLHLRGDG
-874 AGIDFNSNQTI
+874 SGLDITSNEAI
-885 SEIQSNI
+885 SGVSSAI
-892 ETTNKNLEQTNQS
+892 
-905 LNKTN
+905 
-910 SDLSNTNSQLNKTN
+910 SQLN
-924 QKIDGE
+924 DE
-930 IERATK
+930 I
-936 TEKEMSASF
+936 
-945 SATVEGINGKFTT
+945 
-958 TETTLKKYADTVS
+958 
-971 STAQS
+971 
-976 NAITASNSST
+976 
-986 DDKLKNYSTTE
+986 
-997 ASNNYADTVANQ
+997 
-1009 AKTDAIAESNNATD
+1009 
-1023 DKLKNYT
+1023 
-1030 TTVVMNN
+1030 
-1037 KFDLTAKGFTE
+1037 
-1048 EITKETTRA
+1048 
-1057 TGEEEK
+1057 
-1063 LSTSINA
+1063 
-1070 VAGQLVL
+1070 VL
-1077 KVDANGRIAQVSLDA
+1077 KVDDNGRLATVKLGA
-1092 DAKDGTTIKLTG
+1092 DANEGTVVQIGADSINLTAEETINFLSG
-1104 DNLDLTSEYVMNLI
+1104 GEI
-1118 SNGALNLGAKNLSI
+1118 NLSGKNI
-1132 VSDNF
+1132 SIKSDNF
-1137 NVTSDGTVTMKKAN
+1137 NVTKDGKMSCKGATIDGDVVANTLTANTKGSIAGFDISSNGLSVSVTETLPTYSNADITRLQQIIVGLVTPTQADYNRLDMNYDGRLTTLDIAAIQRLLNGTDSYTQTSTFLLNPKSVKHTIEISNGNNKTTIGAKSIASPSVSATAVYGNSVATNNLLVGHTNDSNGIKHISCGTVTC
-1151 ITGGTLNIGDSQTNE
+1151 D
-1166 SDAIISLSYGYG
+1166 
-1178 DNGHTEEGGAYGNV
+1178 
-1192 KIKPSGL
+1192 
-1199 SIYNQ
+1199 
-1204 QGDRGYGWSLGTDLS
+1204 
-1219 YTGTKAG
+1219 
-1226 GYINCTGVN
+1226 
-1235 TEDINVQGNE
+1235 
-1245 SVISTPNLT
+1245 
-1254 ASNLIQTSRL
+1254 
-1264 NVLKFQCGTN
+1264 
-1274 ATLIKGVR
+1274 
-1282 TGSCACKGTGG
+1282 GSGG
-1293 TSVELSNVTASAR
+1293 TSVILSGVVGSSNCAFFLTNADASLSSAH
-1306 AVYFATNIDG
+1306 IDG
-1316 NTCNA
+1316 SQIN
-1321 HVEGTTLSN
+1321 GTT
-1330 GKVYAVLDR
+1330 VYANLDR
-1339 QLSISEIINI
+1339 ALNSGH
-1349 NWCKIEW
+1349 KIKIAWVKFEW

>member
-1 MVYPILD
+1 MVHPILD
-8 MNNNVVTPTV
+8 MNNNVVTPTI

-37 SITPDM
+37 SITPNM

-48 CSFKVH
+48 CSFKVY
-54 KEVNGIETPLWDKIK
+54 KEVNGIATPLWDQIK
-69 DLKVFYIPE
+69 DLKVIYIPE

-131 MAYIYDPTDVSNSL
+131 MAYIYDPTDISSSL

-173 ISDKSI
+173 INDKSI

-188 DELNCLIWV
+188 DELNCLVWV

-225 CSECR
+225 CSKCR
-230 THMKKGYGE
+230 TTMTRGYGE

-250 SDSISVTTKDDE
+250 SDSITVTTKDDE

-293 FASFQTEDMSDELV
+293 FAAFQTEDMSKELIDQ
-307 NKINKYQ
+307 INAYQ

-347 SPETDDTDATKE
+347 SPETDDTDANKE

-387 VKSMVD
+387 VKSMAD

-400 KVEIVSS
+400 KVEIASS
-407 TYSNQV
+407 IYSNQV

-419 VTSVDDEDDTA
+419 VTSVDDENDTV
-430 TNSSDITLLI
+430 TNGSDITLLI

-458 QDMSDEECDW
+458 QDMSDEEYDW

-483 QSCIDVLI
+483 QSCIDMLI
-491 DAGVGDPNHEFYS
+491 DSGVGDPNHEFYA
-504 SIYLTYYN
+504 SIYLVYYN

-530 QEDKEAEYENQR
+530 QEDKEAEYEKQR

-613 TDVGNIWTIDEFKE
+613 TDVGNIWTIDEFKD

-834 NGVNSFI
+834 NGTNSFV
-841 VNPNNETLLSLSN
+841 VNPNDETLISLSN
-854 TSGQILWVDTKG
+854 NNGKILWVDTKG
-866 LLHIQGDG
+866 GLHLRGDG
-874 AGIDFNSNQTI
+874 SGLDITSNEAI
-885 SEIQSNI
+885 SGVSSAI
-892 ETTNKNLEQTNQS
+892 
-905 LNKTN
+905 
-910 SDLSNTNSQLNKTN
+910 SQLN
-924 QKIDGE
+924 DE
-930 IERATK
+930 I
-936 TEKEMSASF
+936 
-945 SATVEGINGKFTT
+945 
-958 TETTLKKYADTVS
+958 
-971 STAQS
+971 
-976 NAITASNSST
+976 
-986 DDKLKNYSTTE
+986 
-997 ASNNYADTVANQ
+997 
-1009 AKTDAIAESNNATD
+1009 
-1023 DKLKNYT
+1023 
-1030 TTVVMNN
+1030 
-1037 KFDLTAKGFTE
+1037 
-1048 EITKETTRA
+1048 
-1057 TGEEEK
+1057 
-1063 LSTSINA
+1063 
-1070 VAGQLVL
+1070 VL
-1077 KVDANGRIAQVSLDA
+1077 KVDDNGRLATVKLGA
-1092 DAKDGTTIKLTG
+1092 DANEGTVVQIGADSINLTAEETINFLSG
-1104 DNLDLTSEYVMNLI
+1104 GEI
-1118 SNGALNLGAKNLSI
+1118 NLSGKNI
-1132 VSDNF
+1132 SIKSDNF
-1137 NVTSDGTVTMKKAN
+1137 NVTPDGTVIMNKAN

-1178 DNGHTEEGGAYGNV
+1178 DNGHTEEGSAYGNV
-1192 KIKPSGL
+1192 KITPSSL

-1204 QGDRGYGWSLGTDLS
+1204 QGDRGYGWSLETDLS

-1264 NVLKFQCGTN
+1264 NVSKFQCGTN

-1282 TGSCACKGTGG
+1282 TGSCACKGAGG

-1306 AVYFATNIDG
+1306 AVYFVTNVDG

-1321 HVEGTTLSN
+1321 HVEGTTISN
-1330 GKVYAVLDR
+1330 GKVYAVLNR
-1339 QLSISEIINI
+1339 QLDTTEVIYI
-1349 NWCKIEW
+1349 NWCKIDW

>member
-48 CSFKVH
+48 CSFKVY
-54 KEVNGIETPLWDKIK
+54 KEVNGIATPLWDQIK
-69 DLKVFYIPE
+69 DLKVIYIPE

-131 MAYIYDPTDVSNSL
+131 MAYIYDPTDISSSL

-188 DELNCLIWV
+188 DELNCLVWV
-197 DSYDRSISIYDLE
+197 DSYDRSISLYDLD
-210 NSCPKCGHRAENETV
+210 NSCPKCNHRAENETV
-225 CSECR
+225 CSECGA
-230 THMKKGYGE
+230 TMTSGYGE
-239 YFNVPVSNDNL
+239 YFTVPVSNDNL

-262 VKNTFRI
+262 VKNTFHI

-293 FASFQTEDMSDELV
+293 FATFQTEDMSDELID
-307 NKINKYQ
+307 KINSYQ
-314 ELYESK
+314 KLYESK

-331 YDTIDQILYLT
+331 YNTIDQILYLT

-347 SPETDDTDATKE
+347 SPETDDTDANKE

-387 VKSMVD
+387 VKSMAD

-400 KVEIVSS
+400 KVEIASS
-407 TYSNQV
+407 TYNNQV

-419 VTSVDDEDDTA
+419 VTSIDDENDTT
-430 TNSSDITLLI
+430 TNGSDITLLI

-445 TFITQKIQKILDK
+445 TFITQKIQKILNK
-458 QDMSDEECDW
+458 QDMSDEEYDW

-483 QSCIDVLI
+483 QSCIDMLI
-491 DAGVGDPNHEFYS
+491 DSGVGDPNHEFYT
-504 SIYLTYYN
+504 SIYLVYYN

-530 QEDKEAEYENQR
+530 QEDKEAEYEKQR
-542 DNIQTELNF
+542 DSIQSELNF
-551 EKYLGKDLYS
+551 ERYLGKDLYS

-613 TDVGNIWTIDEFKE
+613 TDVGNIWTIDEFKD

-641 CDDDIYELRLLN
+641 CDNDIYKLRLLN

-788 KHPGDMLS
+788 KHQGNMLS

-834 NGVNSFI
+834 NGTNSFV
-841 VNPNNETLLSLSN
+841 VNPNEETLISLSN
-854 TSGQILWVDTKG
+854 NNGKILWVDTKG
-866 LLHIQGDG
+866 GLHLRGDG
-874 AGIDFNSNQTI
+874 SGLDITSNEAI
-885 SEIQSNI
+885 SGVSSAI
-892 ETTNKNLEQTNQS
+892 
-905 LNKTN
+905 
-910 SDLSNTNSQLNKTN
+910 SQLNDEIVL
-924 QKIDGE
+924 KIDDNGRLATVKLGTEANEGTIVKIGADSINLTAEETINFLSGGE
-930 IERATK
+930 I
-936 TEKEMSASF
+936 
-945 SATVEGINGKFTT
+945 
-958 TETTLKKYADTVS
+958 
-971 STAQS
+971 
-976 NAITASNSST
+976 
-986 DDKLKNYSTTE
+986 
-997 ASNNYADTVANQ
+997 
-1009 AKTDAIAESNNATD
+1009 
-1023 DKLKNYT
+1023 
-1030 TTVVMNN
+1030 
-1037 KFDLTAKGFTE
+1037 
-1048 EITKETTRA
+1048 
-1057 TGEEEK
+1057 
-1063 LSTSINA
+1063 
-1070 VAGQLVL
+1070 
-1077 KVDANGRIAQVSLDA
+1077 
-1092 DAKDGTTIKLTG
+1092 
-1104 DNLDLTSEYVMNLI
+1104 
-1118 SNGALNLGAKNLSI
+1118 NLSGKNI
-1132 VSDNF
+1132 SIKSDNF
-1137 NVTSDGTVTMKKAN
+1137 NVTPDGTVIMNKAN
-1151 ITGGTLNIGDSQTNE
+1151 ITGGTLNIGNSQTNE

-1178 DNGHTEEGGAYGNV
+1178 DNGHTEEGSAYGNV
-1192 KIKPSGL
+1192 KITPSSL

-1235 TEDINVQGNE
+1235 TEDINVQGSE

-1264 NVLKFQCGTN
+1264 NVSKFQCGTN
-1274 ATLIKGVR
+1274 ATLIKGIR
-1282 TGSCACKGTGG
+1282 TGSCACKGAGG

-1306 AVYFATNIDG
+1306 AVYFVTNVDG

-1321 HVEGTTLSN
+1321 HVEGTTISN
-1330 GKVYAVLDR
+1330 GKVYAVLNR
-1339 QLSISEIINI
+1339 QLDTTEVIYI

>member
-48 CSFKVH
+48 CSFKVY
-54 KEVNGIETPLWDKIK
+54 KEVNGIATPLWDQIK
-69 DLKVFYIPE
+69 DLKVIYIPE

-117 EINTEDDIA
+117 EINTEDDIT

-131 MAYIYDPTDVSNSL
+131 MAYIYDPTDISSSL

-188 DELNCLIWV
+188 DELNCLVCV
-197 DSYDRSISIYDLE
+197 DSYDRSISLYDLD

-225 CSECR
+225 CSKCR
-230 THMKKGYGE
+230 TTMTRGYGE

-250 SDSISVTTKDDE
+250 SDSITVTTKDDE

-293 FASFQTEDMSDELV
+293 FAAFQTEDMSKELIDQ
-307 NKINKYQ
+307 INAYQ

-320 KKPYKEIMNGL
+320 RKPYKEIMNGL

-347 SPETDDTDATKE
+347 SPETDDTDANKE

-387 VKSMVD
+387 VKSMAD

-400 KVEIVSS
+400 KVEIASS

-419 VTSVDDEDDTA
+419 VTSVDDENDTA
-430 TNSSDITLLI
+430 TNGSDITLLI

-458 QDMSDEECDW
+458 QDMSDEEYDW

-483 QSCIDVLI
+483 QSCIDMLI
-491 DAGVGDPNHEFYS
+491 DSGVGDPNHEFYT
-504 SIYLTYYN
+504 SIYLVYYN

-530 QEDKEAEYENQR
+530 QEDKEAEYEKQR
-542 DNIQTELNF
+542 DSIQSELNF

-613 TDVGNIWTIDEFKE
+613 TDVGNIWTIDEFKD

-834 NGVNSFI
+834 NGTNSFV
-841 VNPNNETLLSLSN
+841 VNPNDETLISLSN
-854 TSGQILWVDTKG
+854 NSGKILWVDTKG
-866 LLHIQGDG
+866 GLHLRGDG
-874 AGIDFNSNQTI
+874 SGLDITSNEAI
-885 SEIQSNI
+885 SGVSSAI
-892 ETTNKNLEQTNQS
+892 
-905 LNKTN
+905 
-910 SDLSNTNSQLNKTN
+910 SQLN
-924 QKIDGE
+924 DE
-930 IERATK
+930 I
-936 TEKEMSASF
+936 
-945 SATVEGINGKFTT
+945 
-958 TETTLKKYADTVS
+958 
-971 STAQS
+971 
-976 NAITASNSST
+976 
-986 DDKLKNYSTTE
+986 
-997 ASNNYADTVANQ
+997 
-1009 AKTDAIAESNNATD
+1009 
-1023 DKLKNYT
+1023 
-1030 TTVVMNN
+1030 
-1037 KFDLTAKGFTE
+1037 
-1048 EITKETTRA
+1048 
-1057 TGEEEK
+1057 
-1063 LSTSINA
+1063 
-1070 VAGQLVL
+1070 VL
-1077 KVDANGRIAQVSLDA
+1077 KVDDNGRLATVKLGA
-1092 DAKDGTTIKLTG
+1092 DANEGTVVQIGADSINLTAEETINFLSG
-1104 DNLDLTSEYVMNLI
+1104 GEI
-1118 SNGALNLGAKNLSI
+1118 NLSGKNI
-1132 VSDNF
+1132 SIKSDNF
-1137 NVTSDGTVTMKKAN
+1137 NVTKDGKMSCKGATIDGDVVANTLTANTKGSIAGFDISSNGLSVSVTETLPTYSNADITRLQQIIVGLVTPTQADYNRLDMNYDGRLTTLDIAAIQRLLNGTDSYTQTSTFLLNPKSVKHTIEISNGNNKTTIGAKSIASPSVSATAAYGNSVATNNLLVGHTNDSNGIKHISCGTVTC
-1151 ITGGTLNIGDSQTNE
+1151 D
-1166 SDAIISLSYGYG
+1166 
-1178 DNGHTEEGGAYGNV
+1178 
-1192 KIKPSGL
+1192 
-1199 SIYNQ
+1199 
-1204 QGDRGYGWSLGTDLS
+1204 
-1219 YTGTKAG
+1219 
-1226 GYINCTGVN
+1226 
-1235 TEDINVQGNE
+1235 
-1245 SVISTPNLT
+1245 
-1254 ASNLIQTSRL
+1254 
-1264 NVLKFQCGTN
+1264 
-1274 ATLIKGVR
+1274 
-1282 TGSCACKGTGG
+1282 GSGG
-1293 TSVELSNVTASAR
+1293 TSVILSGVVGSSNCAFFLTNADASLSSAH
-1306 AVYFATNIDG
+1306 IDG
-1316 NTCNA
+1316 SQIN
-1321 HVEGTTLSN
+1321 GTT
-1330 GKVYAVLDR
+1330 VYANLDR
-1339 QLSISEIINI
+1339 ALNSGH
-1349 NWCKIEW
+1349 KIKIAWVKFEW

>member
-48 CSFKVH
+48 CSFKVY
-54 KEVNGIETPLWDKIK
+54 KEVNGIVTPLWDKIK
-69 DLKVFYIPE
+69 DLKVIYIPE

-112 MLYDI
+112 MLYNI

-131 MAYIYDPTDVSNSL
+131 MAYIYDPVDVSSSL
-145 LGRVLSKAP
+145 LGRILSKAP

-173 ISDKSI
+173 IDDKSI

-188 DELNCLIWV
+188 DELNCLVWV
-197 DSYDRSISIYDLE
+197 DSYDRSISLYDLE
-210 NSCPKCGHRAENETV
+210 NSCPKCGHRAENETI
-225 CSECR
+225 CSECG
-230 THMKKGYGE
+230 TTMTKGYGE

-293 FASFQTEDMSDELV
+293 FAAFQTEDMSEELV
-307 NKINKYQ
+307 DKINAYQ

-347 SPETDDTDATKE
+347 SPETDDTDANKE

-372 VQNLRVAGVTTVNNA
+372 VQNLRVAGVTTVNA
-387 VKSMVD
+387 VKSMAD

-400 KVEIVSS
+400 KVEIASS

-413 WNGRFK
+413 WNGKFK

-430 TNSSDITLLI
+430 TNSFDITLLI

-458 QDMSDEECDW
+458 QDMSDEEYDW

-491 DAGVGDPNHEFYS
+491 DAGVGDPSHEFYS

-530 QEDKEAEYENQR
+530 QEDKESEYEKQR
-542 DNIQTELNF
+542 DKIQAELNF
-551 EKYLGKDLYS
+551 ENYLGKDLYG

-581 LSNSEILSKAEE
+581 LSNSEILAKAEE

-613 TDVGNIWTIDEFKE
+613 TDVGNIWTIDEFKD
-627 VLDQWKCGN
+627 VLSQWKCGN

-641 CDDDIYELRLLN
+641 CDDDIYKLRLLN

-699 RQAKNA
+699 HQAKQAN
-705 QETGKTVSEW
+705 KTTDTVHSW
-715 VEHGMNATAVAIR
+715 VDEGLNTTALAIK
-728 DSDSQS
+728 DSNNEEV
-734 ITYDNHGLLARTYD
+734 TYDNHGLRCRQYD
-748 DITGEYEPEQLKVV
+748 DVSDTYADEQLQIVH
-762 NNTLAITDDNWK
+762 NTLAITDDNWK
-774 TVKAAIGKIHYEDP
+774 TVKTAIGKIHYEDP
-788 KHPGDMLS
+788 EHPGDMLS
-796 AYGVLGET
+796 AYGVIGET
-804 IIGKLLLGE
+804 IVGKLLLGE

-834 NGVNSFI
+834 NGTNSFV
-841 VNPNNETLLSLSN
+841 VNPNDETLISLSN
-854 TSGQILWVDTKG
+854 NNGKILWVDTKG
-866 LLHIQGDG
+866 GLHLRGDG
-874 AGIDFNSNQTI
+874 SGLDITSNEAI
-885 SEIQSNI
+885 SGVSSAI
-892 ETTNKNLEQTNQS
+892 
-905 LNKTN
+905 
-910 SDLSNTNSQLNKTN
+910 SQLNDEIVL
-924 QKIDGE
+924 KIDDNGRLATVKIGTNANEGTIVKIGADSINLTAEETINFLSGGE
-930 IERATK
+930 I
-936 TEKEMSASF
+936 
-945 SATVEGINGKFTT
+945 
-958 TETTLKKYADTVS
+958 
-971 STAQS
+971 
-976 NAITASNSST
+976 
-986 DDKLKNYSTTE
+986 
-997 ASNNYADTVANQ
+997 
-1009 AKTDAIAESNNATD
+1009 
-1023 DKLKNYT
+1023 
-1030 TTVVMNN
+1030 
-1037 KFDLTAKGFTE
+1037 
-1048 EITKETTRA
+1048 
-1057 TGEEEK
+1057 
-1063 LSTSINA
+1063 
-1070 VAGQLVL
+1070 
-1077 KVDANGRIAQVSLDA
+1077 
-1092 DAKDGTTIKLTG
+1092 
-1104 DNLDLTSEYVMNLI
+1104 
-1118 SNGALNLGAKNLSI
+1118 NLSGKNI
-1132 VSDNF
+1132 SIKSDNF
-1137 NVTSDGTVTMKKAN
+1137 NVTPDGTVIMNKAN

-1178 DNGHTEEGGAYGNV
+1178 DNGHTEEGSAYGNV
-1192 KIKPSGL
+1192 KITPSSL

-1235 TEDINVQGNE
+1235 TEDINIQGSE

-1264 NVLKFQCGTN
+1264 NVSKFQCGTN

-1282 TGSCACKGTGG
+1282 TGSCACKGAGG

-1306 AVYFATNIDG
+1306 AVYFVTNVDG

-1321 HVEGTTLSN
+1321 HVEGTTISN
-1330 GKVYAVLDR
+1330 GKVYAVLNR
-1339 QLSISEIINI
+1339 QLDTTEVIYI
-1349 NWCKIEW
+1349 NWCKIDW